1 MDTNRQCMALKASA
15 GSGKTFALSVRFL
28 ALLFKGAN
36 PSEILTLTFTKKATA
51 EMKER
56 ILDYLKILQKEN
68 LESKEKSHKENILK
82 ELEEKYHLDPSLV
95 QNSAQKI
102 YQRFLN
108 AEIRISTIDAFF
120 QSILRKF
127 CWFVGLSA
135 NFEVNEDTEAHQQ
148 QLDERFLSAL
158 NSEQLEE
165 LSVFITQCL
174 SHNSYTSNSIL
185 KLLRSL
191 RNKLYLFDPNKREP
205 AFDEEGFLEKPRNLN
220 KQIQSTEIAS
230 DSAKKA
236 IKCDDFRG
244 FLNSSLTWLKK
255 KSEYN
260 FFKKL
265 KNEIPTLESECEAIE
280 NDLKSYYE
288 ARETALFKKFPKFI
302 QLYDKA
308 ISKIQAL
315 DFDAIKDK
323 VHALLS
329 GYEEVPAEFFY
340 FRLDSKIAHI
350 LIDEFQDT
358 SLNDYKILAP
368 FIDEIKAGIGQAKWH
383 RSVFFVGD
391 VKQSIYAFRGG
402 FSSLFESVSKDF
414 YHDNLEFNHRSSPLI
429 IHYVNTIFKK
439 AYQNSSTTYLE
450 QKYPETSRNKHAT
463 DGYVKVSLVANEREL
478 LLEQISQE
486 AKNLL
491 EHGKELLLEQI
502 LQEAKNLLEHGIEPK
517 DITILCATN
526 KDALEIKNYLQEN
539 LSEIRPSTESS
550 AQLSQFVESKII
562 KNALE
567 YALAEEEYKPFYKH
581 SVLKLAGYLHDDAI
595 ALFGFNPKK
604 ESVAGFVWKVME
616 LFELYTECA
625 QICLE
630 LALGCEDADEFLEKL
645 EAKKIAS
652 FNSKGA
658 QIMTI
663 HKSKGM
669 QFPYV
674 IVCERLGKPNN
685 ESDKFLEE
693 YNGTELVCLYYRMKN
708 REVVDKDYA
717 RALEKEK
724 AAKDHEEINAYY
736 VAFTRAELGLVV
748 VAKDKDQKKD
758 KKKDKE
764 ESKNKGMH
772 EKLDL
777 KPLEEGEIAP
787 VIASKKE
794 PSNAS
799 VLIKPHAYGEQVQE
813 IEEEPDS
820 DYEKNN
826 DQEAINF
833 GIALHKGLEYQYAYR
848 IPKKSVLEYLNYHY
862 GFYGL
867 DHQAL
872 EESLELFE
880 NDAEIQAL
888 FKNLALKGEVAFL
901 SRGVVSRIDVLLWDK
916 GQNLYVLDYKSSQ
929 NYQQSHKAQVSHYA
943 EFLQTQAPHFKIQ
956 AGIIYAHKRLLE
968 KLWV

>member
-1 MDTNRQCMALKASA
+1 MALKASA

-68 LESKEKSHKENILK
+68 LESGKEKSQNILK

-95 QNSAQKI
+95 RNSAQKI

-135 NFEVNEDTEAHQQ
+135 NFEVNEDTEAYQTC
-148 QLDERFLSAL
+148 LNEGFLSAL
-158 NSEQLEE
+158 NNEQLEE
-165 LSVFITQCL
+165 LSAFIVQCL
-174 SHNSYTSNSIL
+174 SYESYTSDSIL
-185 KLLRSL
+185 KRLRFL
-191 RNKLYLFDPNKREP
+191 KNKLYLFDPNKKEP
-205 AFDEEGFLEKPRNLN
+205 AFDEKGFLEKLRSLN
-220 KQIQSTEIAS
+220 EQIQSIETAS
-230 DSAKKA
+230 DKAKEA
-236 IKCDDFRG
+236 IKCDSFRG
-244 FLNSSLTWLKK
+244 FLNSSLTWLEK
-255 KSEYN
+255 KSEYLY
-260 FFKKL
+260 FKKL
-265 KNEIPTLESECEAIE
+265 KSEIPTLESECEEIE
-280 NDLKSYYE
+280 NNLKRYYE
-288 ARETALFKKFPKFI
+288 AKETAIFKKFPKFI
-302 QLYDKA
+302 QLYDNA
-308 ISKIQAL
+308 TSKIQAL

-323 VHALLS
+323 VHVLLN
-329 GYEEVPAEFFY
+329 GYEEMPAEFFY

-391 VKQSIYAFRGG
+391 VKQSIYAFRGS

-414 YHDNLEFNHRSSPLI
+414 YHDNLQFNHRSAPLI
-429 IHYVNTIFKK
+429 INYVNTIFKK
-439 AYQNSSTTYLE
+439 AYQNSPTAYLE
-450 QKYPETSRNKHAT
+450 QKYPKTSQNKHAT
-463 DGYVKVSLVANEREL
+463 DGYVKVSLVADEREL
-478 LLEQISQE
+478 LLNQV
-486 AKNLL
+486 
-491 EHGKELLLEQI
+491 
-502 LQEAKNLLEHGIEPK
+502 LQEAQNLLDHHIDPK

-526 KDALEIKNYLQEN
+526 DDALEIKNYLQEN
-539 LSEIRPSTESS
+539 LSAIRPSTESS
-550 AQLSQFVESKII
+550 ANLSQFVESKII
-562 KNALE
+562 KNALK
-567 YALAEEEYKPFYKH
+567 YALAEEPYKPFYKH

-595 ALFGFNPKK
+595 ALAGFNPKK

-616 LFELYTECA
+616 LFELYGEPA

-630 LALGCEDADEFLEKL
+630 LAVGCEDADGFLEKL
-645 EAKKIAS
+645 EVKKIAS
-652 FNSKGA
+652 FNLKGA

-663 HKSKGM
+663 HGSKGM

-674 IVCERLGKPNN
+674 IVCERLGKPNSSHAN
-685 ESDKFLEE
+685 QLLEE
-693 YNGTELVCLYYRMKN
+693 YNGTELVRLYYRMKN

-717 RALEKEK
+717 RALDKEE
-724 AAKDHEEINAYY
+724 AAKDYEEINVYY
-736 VAFTRAELGLVV
+736 VAFTRAELGLIV
-748 VAKDKDQKKD
+748 VAKDKKESKK
-758 KKKDKE
+758 
-764 ESKNKGMH
+764 ESKNKKMR
-772 EKLDL
+772 EQLDL
-777 KPLEEGEIAP
+777 APLEEGEIMP
-787 VIASKKE
+787 VISPQKE
-794 PSNAS
+794 SLIAS
-799 VLIKPHAYGEQVQE
+799 VVIKPHAYGEQVQE

-848 IPKKSVLEYLNYHY
+848 IPKQSVLEYLNYHY

-867 DHQAL
+867 DYQAL

-880 NDAEIQAL
+880 NDAEIQTL
-888 FKNLALKGEVAFL
+888 FKNHALKGEAAFL
-901 SRGVVSRIDVLLWDK
+901 FQGVVSRIDVLLWDK

-943 EFLQTQAPHFKIQ
+943 EFLRTQAPHFKIQ

>member
-1 MDTNRQCMALKASA
+1 MDTKRQCMALKASA

-68 LESKEKSHKENILK
+68 LEGKKEKSQNILK

-95 QNSAQKI
+95 RNNAQKI

-135 NFEVNEDTEAHQQ
+135 NFEVNEDTEAHQR
-148 QLDERFLSAL
+148 QLNESFLSAL

-165 LSVFITQCL
+165 LSAFIVQCL
-174 SHNSYTSNSIL
+174 SYDNYTSDSIL
-185 KLLRSL
+185 ERLRFL
-191 RNKLYLFDPNKREP
+191 KNKLYLFDPNKKEP
-205 AFDEEGFLEKPRNLN
+205 AFDEEGFLEKLRSLN
-220 KQIQSTEIAS
+220 NQIQSIETAS
-230 DSAKKA
+230 NEAKKA
-236 IKCDDFRG
+236 IKCDSFRG
-244 FLNSSLTWLKK
+244 FLNSSLTWLEK
-255 KSEYN
+255 KSEYRY
-260 FFKKL
+260 FKKL
-265 KNEIPTLESECEAIE
+265 KNEIPTLESECEEIE
-280 NDLKSYYE
+280 NDLKRYYE
-288 ARETALFKKFPKFI
+288 ARETAIFKKFPKFI
-302 QLYDKA
+302 QLYDNA
-308 ISKIQAL
+308 TSKIQAL

-323 VHALLS
+323 VHVLLN
-329 GYEEVPAEFFY
+329 GYEEMPAEFFY

-391 VKQSIYAFRGG
+391 VKQSIYAFRGS

-414 YHDNLEFNHRSSPLI
+414 YHDNLEFNHRSAPLI
-429 IHYVNTIFKK
+429 INYVNTIFKK
-439 AYQNSSTTYLE
+439 AYQNSPTAYLE
-450 QKYPETSRNKHAT
+450 QKYPEASNNKHVT
-463 DGYVKVSLVANEREL
+463 EGYVKVSLVADE
-478 LLEQISQE
+478 
-486 AKNLL
+486 
-491 EHGKELLLEQI
+491 KELLLNQV
-502 LQEAKNLLEHGIEPK
+502 LQEAKNLLDHHINPK

-526 KDALEIKNYLQEN
+526 KDALEIKNYLQEY
-539 LSEIRPSTESS
+539 LSAIRPSTESS
-550 AQLSQFVESKII
+550 AKLSQLVESKII

-567 YALAEEEYKPFYKH
+567 YALAEEPYKPFYKH

-595 ALFGFNPKK
+595 ALPGFNPKK
-604 ESVAGFVWKVME
+604 ESVASFVWKVME
-616 LFELYTECA
+616 LFELYGEPA
-625 QICLE
+625 QSCLE
-630 LALGCEDADEFLEKL
+630 LAIGCEDANGFLEKL
-645 EAKKIAS
+645 EAKEIAS
-652 FNSKGA
+652 FNPKGT

-663 HKSKGM
+663 HGSKGM

-674 IVCERLGKPNN
+674 IVCERLGKPNSSHAN
-685 ESDKFLEE
+685 QLLEE
-693 YNGTELVCLYYRMKN
+693 YDGAELARLYYRMKN

-717 RALEKEK
+717 RALDKEE
-724 AAKDHEEINAYY
+724 AAKDHEEINVYY
-736 VAFTRAELGLVV
+736 VAFTRAELGLIV
-748 VAKDKDQKKD
+748 VAKDKKESKK
-758 KKKDKE
+758 
-764 ESKNKGMH
+764 ESKNKTMR
-772 EKLDL
+772 EQLDL
-777 KPLEEGEIAP
+777 TPLEEGEIMP
-787 VIASKKE
+787 VISPQKE
-794 PSNAS
+794 PLIAS
-799 VLIKPHAYGEQVQE
+799 VVIKPHAYGEQVQE

-848 IPKKSVLEYLNYHY
+848 IPKQSVLEYLNYHH

-888 FKNLALKGEVAFL
+888 FKNHALKGEAAFL
-901 SRGVVSRIDVLLWDK
+901 FQGVVSRIDILLWDR

-943 EFLQTQAPHFKIQ
+943 EFLKTQAPHFKIQ

>member
-1 MDTNRQCMALKASA
+1 MDTKRQCMALKASA

-56 ILDYLKILQKEN
+56 ILDYLKILQQEN
-68 LESKEKSHKENILK
+68 LENEKEKSQNILK

-95 QNSAQKI
+95 RNSAPKI

-135 NFEVNEDTEAHQQ
+135 NFEVNEDTKAHQQ
-148 QLDERFLSAL
+148 QLNEGFLSTL
-158 NSEQLEE
+158 NGEQLEE
-165 LSVFITQCL
+165 LSVFIAQCL
-174 SHNSYTSNSIL
+174 SYDNYTSDSIL
-185 KLLRSL
+185 ERLRFL
-191 RNKLYLFDPNKREP
+191 KNKLYLFDPNKKEP
-205 AFDEEGFLEKPRNLN
+205 AFDEKGFLEKLRSLN
-220 KQIQSTEIAS
+220 EQIQSIETAS
-230 DSAKKA
+230 DRAKTA
-236 IKCDDFRG
+236 IKCDSFRG
-244 FLNSSLTWLKK
+244 FLNSSLTWLEK
-255 KSEYN
+255 KSEYQS
-260 FFKKL
+260 FKKL
-265 KNEIPTLESECEAIE
+265 KSEIPTLESECEEIE
-280 NDLKSYYE
+280 NDLKRYYE
-288 ARETALFKKFPKFI
+288 AKETAIFKKFPKFI
-302 QLYDKA
+302 QLYDNA
-308 ISKIQAL
+308 TSKIQAL

-323 VHALLS
+323 VHVLLN
-329 GYEEVPAEFFY
+329 GYEEMPAEFFY

-391 VKQSIYAFRGG
+391 VKQSIYAFRGS

-414 YHDNLEFNHRSSPLI
+414 YHDNLQFNHRSAPLI
-429 IHYVNTIFKK
+429 INYVNTIFKK
-439 AYQNSSTTYLE
+439 AYQNSPTAYLE
-450 QKYPETSRNKHAT
+450 QKYPKTSQNKHVT
-463 DGYVKVSLVANEREL
+463 DGYVKVSLVADEREL
-478 LLEQISQE
+478 LLNQV
-486 AKNLL
+486 
-491 EHGKELLLEQI
+491 
-502 LQEAKNLLEHGIEPK
+502 LQEAQNLLDHHIDPK

-526 KDALEIKNYLQEN
+526 DDALEVKNYLQEY
-539 LSEIRPSTESS
+539 LSAIRPSTESS
-550 AQLSQFVESKII
+550 ARLSQFVESKII

-567 YALAEEEYKPFYKH
+567 YALAEEPYKPFYKH
-581 SVLKLAGYLHDDAI
+581 SVLKLAGYLHDDTI
-595 ALFGFNPKK
+595 ALAGFNPKK

-616 LFELYTECA
+616 LFELYGECA

-630 LALGCEDADEFLEKL
+630 LAVGCEDANEFLEKL
-645 EAKKIAS
+645 EAKEIAS
-652 FNSKGA
+652 FNAKGA

-674 IVCERLGKPNN
+674 IVCERLGKPKSNN
-685 ESDKFLEE
+685 SNQFLEE
-693 YNGTELVCLYYRMKN
+693 YNGTELLRLYYRMKN

-717 RALEKEK
+717 RALNKEE
-724 AAKDHEEINAYY
+724 AAKDHEEINVYY
-736 VAFTRAELGLVV
+736 VAFTRAELGLIV
-748 VAKDKDQKKD
+748 VAKDKKESKK
-758 KKKDKE
+758 
-764 ESKNKGMH
+764 ESKNKTMH
-772 EKLDL
+772 EQLDL
-777 KPLEEGEIAP
+777 VPLEEGEITP
-787 VIASKKE
+787 VISHRKE
-794 PSNAS
+794 PLITST
-799 VLIKPHAYGEQVQE
+799 LIKPHAYGEQVQE
-813 IEEEPDS
+813 IEEEPS

-833 GIALHKGLEYQYAYR
+833 GIALHKGLEYQYAYN
-848 IPKKSVLEYLNYHY
+848 IPKQSVLEYLNYHH

-867 DHQAL
+867 DYQAL

-880 NDAEIQAL
+880 NDAEIQTL
-888 FKNLALKGEVAFL
+888 FKNYFLKGEAAFL
-901 SRGVVSRIDVLLWDK
+901 FQGVVSRIDVLLWDK
-916 GQNLYVLDYKSSQ
+916 GQNLCVLDYKSSQ

-943 EFLQTQAPHFKIQ
+943 EFLKTQAPHFKIQ

>member
-1 MDTNRQCMALKASA
+1 MDTKRQCMALKASA

-68 LESKEKSHKENILK
+68 LENEKEKEKSQNILK
-82 ELEEKYHLDPSLV
+82 ELEEKYRLDPSFV

-135 NFEVNEDTEAHQQ
+135 NFEVNEDTKAHQQ
-148 QLDERFLSAL
+148 QLNASFLSAL
-158 NSEQLEE
+158 DNEQLKE
-165 LSVFITQCL
+165 LSVFIAQCL
-174 SHNSYTSNSIL
+174 SYDSYTSDSIL
-185 KLLRSL
+185 ERLRFL
-191 RNKLYLFDPNKREP
+191 KNKLYLFDPNKKDP
-205 AFDEEGFLEKPRNLN
+205 VFDEERFLEKIRSLN
-220 KQIQSTEIAS
+220 QQIQNIETAS
-230 DSAKKA
+230 NEAKKA

-244 FLNSSLTWLKK
+244 FLNSSLTWLEKK
-255 KSEYN
+255 GEYRY
-260 FFKKL
+260 FKKI
-265 KNEIPTLESECEAIE
+265 KDEIPTLESECEEIE
-280 NDLKSYYE
+280 NDLKRYYE
-288 ARETALFKKFPKFI
+288 ARESALFKKFPKFI

-308 ISKIQAL
+308 TSKIQSL

-323 VHALLS
+323 VHALLN
-329 GYEEVPAEFFY
+329 GYEEMPAEFFY
-340 FRLDSKIAHI
+340 FRLDSRIAHI

-391 VKQSIYAFRGG
+391 VKQSIYGFRGS

-429 IHYVNTIFKK
+429 INYVNTIFKK
-439 AYQNSSTTYLE
+439 AYQNSPTAYLE
-450 QKYPETSRNKHAT
+450 QKYPKASSNKHAR
-463 DGYVKVSLVANEREL
+463 DGYVKVSLVADER
-478 LLEQISQE
+478 
-486 AKNLL
+486 
-491 EHGKELLLEQI
+491 ELLLEQI
-502 LQEAKNLLEHGIEPK
+502 LQEAKNLLEHRIDPK
-517 DITILCATN
+517 DITLLCATN
-526 KDALEIKNYLQEN
+526 DDALEIKNYLQKN
-539 LSEIRPSTESS
+539 LSAIHPSTESS
-550 AQLSQFVESKII
+550 AKLSQFVESKII

-567 YALAEEEYKPFYKH
+567 YALAEEPYKPFYKH

-595 ALFGFNPKK
+595 ALAGFNPKK

-630 LALGCEDADEFLEKL
+630 LAVGCEDANEFLEKL
-645 EAKKIAS
+645 EAKEIAS
-652 FNSKGA
+652 FKAEGT

-674 IVCERLGKPNN
+674 IVCERLGKPKTNN
-685 ESDKFLEE
+685 SNQFLEE
-693 YNGTELVCLYYRMKN
+693 YDGTELTRLYYRMKN

-717 RALEKEK
+717 RALDKEE
-724 AAKDHEEINAYY
+724 AAKDHEETNVYY
-736 VAFTRAELGLVV
+736 VAFTRAELGLIV

-758 KKKDKE
+758 KK
-764 ESKNKGMH
+764 ESKNKGMR

-777 KPLEEGEIAP
+777 VPLEEGTIAP
-787 VIASKKE
+787 VISSQKE
-794 PSNAS
+794 PLSAS

-813 IEEEPDS
+813 IEEEPS

-833 GIALHKGLEYQYAYR
+833 GIALHKGLEYQYAYN
-848 IPKKSVLEYLNYHY
+848 IPKKSVLEYLNYHH

-867 DHQAL
+867 DYQAL

-880 NDAEIQAL
+880 NDAKIQAL

-901 SRGVVSRIDVLLWDK
+901 FEGVVSRIDVLLWDK

-943 EFLQTQAPHFKIQ
+943 AFLQTQAPHFKIQ

>member
-1 MDTNRQCMALKASA
+1 MALKASA

-68 LESKEKSHKENILK
+68 LESGKEKSQNILK

-95 QNSAQKI
+95 RNSAQKI

-135 NFEVNEDTEAHQQ
+135 NFEVNEDTEAHQR
-148 QLDERFLSAL
+148 QLNESFLSAL

-165 LSVFITQCL
+165 LSAFIVQCL
-174 SHNSYTSNSIL
+174 SYDNYTSDSIL
-185 KLLRSL
+185 KQLRFL
-191 RNKLYLFDPNKREP
+191 KNKLYLFDPNKKEP
-205 AFDEEGFLEKPRNLN
+205 AFDEEGFLEKLRSLN
-220 KQIQSTEIAS
+220 NQIQSIETAS
-230 DSAKKA
+230 DKAKTA
-236 IKCDDFRG
+236 IKCDSFRG
-244 FLNSSLTWLKK
+244 FLNSSLTWLEK
-255 KSEYN
+255 KSEYQS
-260 FFKKL
+260 FKKL
-265 KNEIPTLESECEAIE
+265 KSEIPTLESECEEIE
-280 NDLKSYYE
+280 NDLKRYYE
-288 ARETALFKKFPKFI
+288 AKETAIFKKFPKFI
-302 QLYDKA
+302 QLYDNA
-308 ISKIQAL
+308 TSKIQAL

-323 VHALLS
+323 VHVLLN
-329 GYEEVPAEFFY
+329 GYEEMPAEFFY

-391 VKQSIYAFRGG
+391 VKQSIYAFRGS

-414 YHDNLEFNHRSSPLI
+414 YHDNLEFNHRSAPLI
-429 IHYVNTIFKK
+429 INYVNTIFKK
-439 AYQNSSTTYLE
+439 AYQNSPTAYLE
-450 QKYPETSRNKHAT
+450 QKYPEASNNKHVT
-463 DGYVKVSLVANEREL
+463 EGYVKVSLVADE
-478 LLEQISQE
+478 
-486 AKNLL
+486 
-491 EHGKELLLEQI
+491 KELLLEQI
-502 LQEAKNLLEHGIEPK
+502 LQEAKNLLDHRIDPK
-517 DITILCATN
+517 DITILCATH
-526 KDALEIKNYLQEN
+526 KDALEIKNYLQER
-539 LSEIRPSTESS
+539 LSAIRPSTESS
-550 AQLSQFVESKII
+550 TRLSQLVESKII

-567 YALAEEEYKPFYKH
+567 YALAEEPYKPFYKH

-595 ALFGFNPKK
+595 ALPGFNPKK
-604 ESVAGFVWKVME
+604 ESVASFVWKIME
-616 LFELYTECA
+616 LFKLYGEPA
-625 QICLE
+625 QSCLE
-630 LALGCEDADEFLEKL
+630 LAIGCEDADEFLEKL
-645 EAKKIAS
+645 EAKEIAS
-652 FNSKGA
+652 FNPKGA

-674 IVCERLGKPNN
+674 IVCERLGKPNSSHAN
-685 ESDKFLEE
+685 QLLEE
-693 YNGTELVCLYYRMKN
+693 YDGAELARLYYRMKN

-717 RALEKEK
+717 RALDKEE
-724 AAKDHEEINAYY
+724 AAKDHEEINVYY
-736 VAFTRAELGLVV
+736 VAFTRAELGLIV
-748 VAKDKDQKKD
+748 VAKDKKESKK
-758 KKKDKE
+758 
-764 ESKNKGMH
+764 ESKNKTMR
-772 EKLDL
+772 EQLDL
-777 KPLEEGEIAP
+777 LPLEEGEIAP
-787 VIASKKE
+787 VISPQKE
-794 PSNAS
+794 PLIAS
-799 VLIKPHAYGEQVQE
+799 VVIKPHAYGEQVQE

-833 GIALHKGLEYQYAYR
+833 GIALHKGLEYQYAYN
-848 IPKKSVLEYLNYHY
+848 IPKQSVLEYLNYHY

-867 DHQAL
+867 DYQAL

-880 NDAEIQAL
+880 NDAEIQTL
-888 FKNLALKGEVAFL
+888 FKNHALKGEAAFL
-901 SRGVVSRIDVLLWDK
+901 FQGVVSRIDVLLWDR

-929 NYQQSHKAQVSHYA
+929 NYQQSHKVQVSHYA
-943 EFLQTQAPHFKIQ
+943 EFLKTQAPHFKIQ
-956 AGIIYAHKRLLE
+956 VGIIYAHKRLLE

>member
-1 MDTNRQCMALKASA
+1 MDTKRQCMALKASA

-68 LESKEKSHKENILK
+68 LEDEKEKEKSQNILK
-82 ELEEKYHLDPSLV
+82 ELEEKYRLNPSFV

-135 NFEVNEDTEAHQQ
+135 NFEVNEDTKAHQQ
-148 QLDERFLSAL
+148 QLNEGFLSAL
-158 NSEQLEE
+158 NNKQLEE
-165 LSVFITQCL
+165 LSVFIAQCL
-174 SHNSYTSNSIL
+174 SYDNYTSDSIL
-185 KLLRSL
+185 ERLRFL
-191 RNKLYLFDPNKREP
+191 KNKLYLFDPNKKEP
-205 AFDEEGFLEKPRNLN
+205 AFDEERFLEKLRSLN
-220 KQIQSTEIAS
+220 QQIQNIETAS
-230 DSAKKA
+230 NEAKKA

-244 FLNSSLTWLKK
+244 FLNSSLTWLEK
-255 KSEYN
+255 KSEYRY
-260 FFKKL
+260 FKKF
-265 KNEIPTLESECEAIE
+265 KDEIPTLESECEEIE
-280 NDLKSYYE
+280 NDLKRYYE
-288 ARETALFKKFPKFI
+288 ARESALFKKFPKFI
-302 QLYDKA
+302 QLYDRA
-308 ISKIQAL
+308 TSKIQAL

-323 VHALLS
+323 VHALLN
-329 GYEEVPAEFFY
+329 GYEEMPAEFFY

-391 VKQSIYAFRGG
+391 VKQSIYGFRGS

-429 IHYVNTIFKK
+429 INYVNTIFKK
-439 AYQNSSTTYLE
+439 AYQNSPTAYLE
-450 QKYPETSRNKHAT
+450 QKYPKASSNNHAR
-463 DGYVKVSLVANEREL
+463 DGYVKVSLVADEREL
-478 LLEQISQE
+478 LL
-486 AKNLL
+486 K
-491 EHGKELLLEQI
+491 QI
-502 LQEAKNLLEHGIEPK
+502 LQEAKSLLEHRIDPK
-517 DITILCATN
+517 DITVLCARN
-526 KDALEIKNYLQEN
+526 DDALEIKNYLQEN
-539 LSEIRPSTESS
+539 LSAIRPSTESS
-550 AQLSQFVESKII
+550 AKLSQFVESKII

-567 YALAEEEYKPFYKH
+567 YALAEEPYKPFYKH

-595 ALFGFNPKK
+595 ALAGFNPKK

-630 LALGCEDADEFLEKL
+630 LAVGCEDANEFLKKL
-645 EAKKIAS
+645 EAKEIAS
-652 FNSKGA
+652 FKAEGA

-674 IVCERLGKPNN
+674 IVCERLGKPKTNN
-685 ESDKFLEE
+685 SNQFLEE
-693 YNGTELVCLYYRMKN
+693 YSGTELTRLYYRMKN

-717 RALEKEK
+717 RALDKEE
-724 AAKDHEEINAYY
+724 AAKDHEETNVYY
-736 VAFTRAELGLVV
+736 VAFTRAELGLIV
-748 VAKDKDQKKD
+748 VAKDK
-758 KKKDKE
+758 
-764 ESKNKGMH
+764 KGMR

-777 KPLEEGEIAP
+777 VPLEEGEIAP
-787 VIASKKE
+787 VISSQKE
-794 PSNAS
+794 PLIPS
-799 VLIKPHAYGEQVQE
+799 VVIKPHAYGEQVQE
-813 IEEEPDS
+813 IEEEPS

-826 DQEAINF
+826 DQEAIHF

-848 IPKKSVLEYLNYHY
+848 IPKKSVLEYLNYHH

-867 DHQAL
+867 DYQAL

-880 NDAEIQAL
+880 NDAKIQAL
-888 FKNLALKGEVAFL
+888 FKNLALRGEVAFL
-901 SRGVVSRIDVLLWDK
+901 FEGVVSRIDVLLWDK

-943 EFLQTQAPHFKIQ
+943 AFLQTQAPHFKIQ

>member
-1 MDTNRQCMALKASA
+1 MDTKRQCMALKASA

-68 LESKEKSHKENILK
+68 LEDEKEKEKSQNILK
-82 ELEEKYHLDPSLV
+82 ELEEKYRLDPSFV

-135 NFEVNEDTEAHQQ
+135 NFEVNEDTKVHQQ
-148 QLDERFLSAL
+148 QLNASFLSAL
-158 NSEQLEE
+158 NGEQLEE

-174 SHNSYTSNSIL
+174 SHDSYTSDSIL
-185 KLLRSL
+185 ERLRFL
-191 RNKLYLFDPNKREP
+191 KNKLYLFDPNKKEP
-205 AFDEEGFLEKPRNLN
+205 AFDEEGFLEKLRSLN
-220 KQIQSTEIAS
+220 QQIQSIEMAS
-230 DSAKKA
+230 DRAKTA

-244 FLNSSLTWLKK
+244 FLNSSLTWLEK
-255 KSEYN
+255 KSEYRY
-260 FFKKL
+260 FKKF
-265 KNEIPTLESECEAIE
+265 KDEIPTLESECEEIE
-280 NDLKSYYE
+280 NDLKRYYE
-288 ARETALFKKFPKFI
+288 AREIALFKKFPKFI

-308 ISKIQAL
+308 TSKIQAL

-323 VHALLS
+323 VHALLN
-329 GYEEVPAEFFY
+329 GYEEMPAEFFY

-368 FIDEIKAGIGQAKWH
+368 FIDEIKAGIGQAKWQ

-391 VKQSIYAFRGG
+391 VKQSIYAFRGS

-429 IHYVNTIFKK
+429 INYVNTIFKK
-439 AYQNSSTTYLE
+439 AYQNSPTAYLE
-450 QKYPETSRNKHAT
+450 QKYPKASNNKHVK
-463 DGYVKVSLVANEREL
+463 DGYVKVSLVADER
-478 LLEQISQE
+478 
-486 AKNLL
+486 
-491 EHGKELLLEQI
+491 ELLLEQI
-502 LQEAKNLLEHGIEPK
+502 LQEAKNLLEHRIEPK

-526 KDALEIKNYLQEN
+526 DDALEIKNYLQEN

-550 AQLSQFVESKII
+550 ANLSQFVESKII
-562 KNALE
+562 KNALK
-567 YALAEEEYKPFYKH
+567 YALAEEPYKPFYKH

-595 ALFGFNPKK
+595 ALAGFNPKK

-616 LFELYTECA
+616 LFELYGECA

-630 LALGCEDADEFLEKL
+630 LAVGCEDANEFLEKL

-652 FNSKGA
+652 FNLKGV

-674 IVCERLGKPNN
+674 IVCERLGKPKSNN
-685 ESDKFLEE
+685 SNQFLEE
-693 YNGTELVCLYYRMKN
+693 YSGTELTRLYYRMKN

-717 RALEKEK
+717 RALDKEE
-724 AAKDHEEINAYY
+724 AAKDHEETNVYY
-736 VAFTRAELGLVV
+736 VAFTRAELGLIV

-758 KKKDKE
+758 KK
-764 ESKNKGMH
+764 ESKNKGMR

-777 KPLEEGEIAP
+777 APLEEGTIAP
-787 VIASKKE
+787 VISSQKE
-794 PSNAS
+794 PLIPS

-813 IEEEPDS
+813 IEEEPS

-833 GIALHKGLEYQYAYR
+833 GIALHKGLEYQYAYN
-848 IPKKSVLEYLNYHY
+848 IPKKSVLEYLNYHH

-867 DHQAL
+867 DYQAL

-880 NDAEIQAL
+880 NDAKIQAL
-888 FKNLALKGEVAFL
+888 FKNLALRGEVAFL
-901 SRGVVSRIDVLLWDK
+901 FEGAVSRIDVLLWDK

-943 EFLQTQAPHFKIQ
+943 AFLQTQAPHFKIQ

>member
-1 MDTNRQCMALKASA
+1 MDTKRQCMALKASA

-68 LESKEKSHKENILK
+68 LEDEKEKEKSQNILK
-82 ELEEKYHLDPSLV
+82 ELEEKYRLTPSFV

-135 NFEVNEDTEAHQQ
+135 NFEVNEDTKAHQQ
-148 QLDERFLSAL
+148 QLNASFLSAL
-158 NSEQLEE
+158 DNKQLEE
-165 LSVFITQCL
+165 LSVFIAQCL
-174 SHNSYTSNSIL
+174 SYDNYTSDSIL
-185 KLLRSL
+185 ERLRFL
-191 RNKLYLFDPNKREP
+191 KNKLYLFDPNKKDP
-205 AFDEEGFLEKPRNLN
+205 VFDEERFLEKLRSLN
-220 KQIQSTEIAS
+220 QQIQNIETAS
-230 DSAKKA
+230 NEAKKA

-244 FLNSSLTWLKK
+244 FLNSSLTWLEK
-255 KSEYN
+255 KSEYRY
-260 FFKKL
+260 FKKF
-265 KNEIPTLESECEAIE
+265 KDEIPTLESECEEIE
-280 NDLKSYYE
+280 NDLKRYYE
-288 ARETALFKKFPKFI
+288 ARESALFKKFPKFI
-302 QLYDKA
+302 QLYDRA
-308 ISKIQAL
+308 TSKIQAL

-323 VHALLS
+323 VHALLN
-329 GYEEVPAEFFY
+329 GCEEMPAEFFY

-391 VKQSIYAFRGG
+391 VKQSIYAFRGS

-429 IHYVNTIFKK
+429 INYVNTIFKK
-439 AYQNSSTTYLE
+439 AYQNSPTAYLE
-450 QKYPETSRNKHAT
+450 QKYPKASSNKHAK
-463 DGYVKVSLVANEREL
+463 DGYVKVSLVADER
-478 LLEQISQE
+478 
-486 AKNLL
+486 
-491 EHGKELLLEQI
+491 ELLLEQI
-502 LQEAKNLLEHGIEPK
+502 LQEAKNLLEHRIDPK
-517 DITILCATN
+517 DITLLCATN
-526 KDALEIKNYLQEN
+526 DDALEITNYLQKN
-539 LSEIRPSTESS
+539 LSAIRPSTESS
-550 AQLSQFVESKII
+550 AKLSQFVESKII

-567 YALAEEEYKPFYKH
+567 YALAEEPYKPFYKH

-595 ALFGFNPKK
+595 ALAGFNPKK

-616 LFELYTECA
+616 LFELYGECA

-630 LALGCEDADEFLEKL
+630 LAVGCEDANEFLEKL
-645 EAKKIAS
+645 EAKAIAS
-652 FNSKGA
+652 SHSKGA
-658 QIMTI
+658 RIMTI

-674 IVCERLGKPNN
+674 IVCERLGKPETNN
-685 ESDKFLEE
+685 SNQFLEE
-693 YNGTELVCLYYRMKN
+693 YSGTELTRLYYRMKN

-717 RALEKEK
+717 RALDKEE
-724 AAKDHEEINAYY
+724 AAKDHEETNAYY

-748 VAKDKDQKKD
+748 VAKDK
-758 KKKDKE
+758 
-764 ESKNKGMH
+764 KGMH

-777 KPLEEGEIAP
+777 APLEEGEIAP
-787 VIASKKE
+787 VISPQKE
-794 PSNAS
+794 PSIAS
-799 VLIKPHAYGEQVQE
+799 VVIKPHAYGEQVQE
-813 IEEEPDS
+813 IEEEPS

-826 DQEAINF
+826 DQEAIHF

-848 IPKKSVLEYLNYHY
+848 IPKKSVLEYLNYHH

-867 DHQAL
+867 DYQAL

-880 NDAEIQAL
+880 NDAKIQAL
-888 FKNLALKGEVAFL
+888 FKNLALRGEVAFL
-901 SRGVVSRIDVLLWDK
+901 FEGVVSRIDVLLWDK

-943 EFLQTQAPHFKIQ
+943 AFLQTQAPHFKIQ

>member
-1 MDTNRQCMALKASA
+1 MDTKRQCMALKASA

-28 ALLFKGAN
+28 VLLFKGAN

-68 LESKEKSHKENILK
+68 LEDEKEKEKSQNILK
-82 ELEEKYHLDPSLV
+82 ELEEKYRLDPSFV

-135 NFEVNEDTEAHQQ
+135 NFEVNEDTKVHQQ
-148 QLDERFLSAL
+148 QLNESFLSAL
-158 NSEQLEE
+158 DNKQLNE
-165 LSVFITQCL
+165 LSVFIAQCL
-174 SHNSYTSNSIL
+174 SYDSYTSDSIL
-185 KLLRSL
+185 ERLRFL
-191 RNKLYLFDPNKREP
+191 KNKLYLFDPNKKDP
-205 AFDEEGFLEKPRNLN
+205 VFDEERFLEKLRSLN
-220 KQIQSTEIAS
+220 QQIQNIETAS
-230 DSAKKA
+230 NEAKKA

-244 FLNSSLTWLKK
+244 FLNSSLTWLEK
-255 KSEYN
+255 KSEYRY
-260 FFKKL
+260 FKKF
-265 KNEIPTLESECEAIE
+265 KDEIPTLESECEEIE
-280 NDLKSYYE
+280 NDLKRYYE
-288 ARETALFKKFPKFI
+288 ARESALFKKFPKFI

-308 ISKIQAL
+308 TSKIQSL

-323 VHALLS
+323 VHALLN
-329 GYEEVPAEFFY
+329 GYEEMPAEFFY

-391 VKQSIYAFRGG
+391 VKQSIYGFRGS

-429 IHYVNTIFKK
+429 INYVNTIFKK
-439 AYQNSSTTYLE
+439 AYQNSPTAYLE
-450 QKYPETSRNKHAT
+450 QKYPKASSNKHAR
-463 DGYVKVSLVANEREL
+463 DGYVKVSLVADER
-478 LLEQISQE
+478 
-486 AKNLL
+486 
-491 EHGKELLLEQI
+491 ELLLEQI
-502 LQEAKNLLEHGIEPK
+502 LQEAKNLLEHRIDPK
-517 DITILCATN
+517 DITLLCATN
-526 KDALEIKNYLQEN
+526 DDALEIKNYLQKN
-539 LSEIRPSTESS
+539 LSMIRPSTESS
-550 AQLSQFVESKII
+550 AKLSQFVESKII

-567 YALAEEEYKPFYKH
+567 YALAEEPYKPFYKH

-595 ALFGFNPKK
+595 ALAGFNPKK
-604 ESVAGFVWKVME
+604 ESVTGFVWKVME

-630 LALGCEDADEFLEKL
+630 LAVGCEDANEFLEKL
-645 EAKKIAS
+645 EAKEIAS
-652 FNSKGA
+652 FKAEGA

-674 IVCERLGKPNN
+674 IVCERLGKPKTNN
-685 ESDKFLEE
+685 SNQFLEE
-693 YNGTELVCLYYRMKN
+693 YSGTELTRLYYRMKN

-717 RALEKEK
+717 RVLDKEE
-724 AAKDHEEINAYY
+724 AAKNHEETNVYY
-736 VAFTRAELGLVV
+736 VAFTRAELGLIV

-758 KKKDKE
+758 KK
-764 ESKNKGMH
+764 ESKNKGMR

-777 KPLEEGEIAP
+777 APLEEGTIAP
-787 VIASKKE
+787 VISFQKE
-794 PSNAS
+794 PLIKS
-799 VLIKPHAYGEQVQE
+799 VVIKPHAYGEQVQE
-813 IEEEPDS
+813 IEEEPS

-826 DQEAINF
+826 DQEAIHF

-848 IPKKSVLEYLNYHY
+848 IPKKSVLEYLNYHH

-867 DHQAL
+867 DYQAL

-880 NDAEIQAL
+880 NDAKIQAL
-888 FKNLALKGEVAFL
+888 FKNLALRGEVAFL
-901 SRGVVSRIDVLLWDK
+901 FEGVVSRIDVLLWDK

-943 EFLQTQAPHFKIQ
+943 AFLQTQAPHFKIQ

>member
-1 MDTNRQCMALKASA
+1 MDTKRQCMALKASA

-68 LESKEKSHKENILK
+68 LEDEKEKEKSQNILK
-82 ELEEKYHLDPSLV
+82 ELEEKYRLNPDLV
-95 QNSAQKI
+95 RNSAPKI

-135 NFEVNEDTEAHQQ
+135 NFEVNEDTKAHQQ
-148 QLDERFLSAL
+148 QLNESFLSAL
-158 NSEQLEE
+158 NGEQLEK
-165 LSVFITQCL
+165 LSVFIAQCL
-174 SHNSYTSNSIL
+174 SYDSYTSDSIL
-185 KLLRSL
+185 ERLRFL
-191 RNKLYLFDPNKREP
+191 KNKLYLFDSNEKEP
-205 AFDEEGFLEKPRNLN
+205 AFDEEGFLEKLRSLN
-220 KQIQSTEIAS
+220 QQIQSIETAS
-230 DSAKKA
+230 NTAKKA

-244 FLNSSLTWLKK
+244 FLNSSLTWLEK
-255 KSEYN
+255 KSEYRD
-260 FFKKL
+260 FKKL
-265 KNEIPTLESECEAIE
+265 KNEIPTLESECEEIE
-280 NDLKSYYE
+280 NDLKRYYE
-288 ARETALFKKFPKFI
+288 ARESALFKKFPKFI

-308 ISKIQAL
+308 TSKIQAL

-323 VHALLS
+323 VHVLLN
-329 GYEEVPAEFFY
+329 GYEEMPAEFFY

-391 VKQSIYAFRGG
+391 VKQSIYAFRGS

-414 YHDNLEFNHRSSPLI
+414 YHDNLQFNHRSAPLI
-429 IHYVNTIFKK
+429 INYVNTIFKK
-439 AYQNSSTTYLE
+439 AYQNSPTAYLE
-450 QKYPETSRNKHAT
+450 QKYPKTSQNKHAT
-463 DGYVKVSLVANEREL
+463 DGYVKVSLVADER
-478 LLEQISQE
+478 
-486 AKNLL
+486 
-491 EHGKELLLEQI
+491 ELLLEQI
-502 LQEAKNLLEHGIEPK
+502 LQEAKNLLEHRIEPK

-526 KDALEIKNYLQEN
+526 DDALEIKNYLQEN
-539 LSEIRPSTESS
+539 LSAIRPSTESS
-550 AQLSQFVESKII
+550 ANLSQFVESKII

-567 YALAEEEYKPFYKH
+567 YALAEEPYKPFYKH

-595 ALFGFNPKK
+595 ALAGFNPKK

-616 LFELYTECA
+616 QFELYGEPA
-625 QICLE
+625 QSCLE
-630 LALGCEDADEFLEKL
+630 LAVGCEDADGFLEKL
-645 EAKKIAS
+645 EAKSIAS
-652 FNSKGA
+652 SHSKGA

-674 IVCERLGKPNN
+674 IVCERLGKPKSNN
-685 ESDKFLEE
+685 SNQFLEE
-693 YNGTELVCLYYRMKN
+693 YDGAELLRLYYRMKN

-717 RALEKEK
+717 RALDKEE
-724 AAKDHEEINAYY
+724 AAKDHEEINVYY
-736 VAFTRAELGLVV
+736 VAFTRAELGLIV
-748 VAKDKDQKKD
+748 VAKDKKESKK
-758 KKKDKE
+758 
-764 ESKNKGMH
+764 ESKNKTMR

-777 KPLEEGEIAP
+777 APLEEGEIMP
-787 VIASKKE
+787 VISPQKE
-794 PSNAS
+794 PLITST
-799 VLIKPHAYGEQVQE
+799 LIKPHAYGEQVQE
-813 IEEEPDS
+813 IEEEPS

-833 GIALHKGLEYQYAYR
+833 GIALHKGLEYQYAYN
-848 IPKKSVLEYLNYHY
+848 IPKKSVLEYLNYHH

-867 DHQAL
+867 DYQAL

-880 NDAEIQAL
+880 NDMEIQTL
-888 FKNLALKGEVAFL
+888 FKNHALRGEVAFL
-901 SRGVVSRIDVLLWDK
+901 FEGVVSRIDVLLWDR
-916 GQNLYVLDYKSSQ
+916 GQNLCVLDYKSSQ

-943 EFLQTQAPHFKIQ
+943 EFLKTQAPHFKIQ

>member
-1 MDTNRQCMALKASA
+1 MDTKRQCMALKASA

-68 LESKEKSHKENILK
+68 LENEKEKEKSQNILK
-82 ELEEKYHLDPSLV
+82 ELEEKYRLDPSFV

-135 NFEVNEDTEAHQQ
+135 NFEVNEDTKAHQQ
-148 QLDERFLSAL
+148 QLNEIFLNAL
-158 NSEQLEE
+158 NGEQLEE

-174 SHNSYTSNSIL
+174 SHDSYTSDSIL
-185 KLLRSL
+185 ERLRFL
-191 RNKLYLFDPNKREP
+191 KNKLYLFDPNKKEP
-205 AFDEEGFLEKPRNLN
+205 AFDEEGFLEKLRNLN
-220 KQIQSTEIAS
+220 RQIQSVETAS
-230 DSAKKA
+230 DTAKKA

-255 KSEYN
+255 KGEYRD
-260 FFKKL
+260 FKKI
-265 KNEIPTLESECEAIE
+265 KDEIPTLESECEEIE
-280 NDLKSYYE
+280 NDLKRYYE
-288 ARETALFKKFPKFI
+288 ARESALFKKFPKFI
-302 QLYDKA
+302 QLYNKA
-308 ISKIQAL
+308 TSKIQAL

-323 VHALLS
+323 VHALLN
-329 GYEEVPAEFFY
+329 GYEEMPAEFFY

-391 VKQSIYAFRGG
+391 VKQSIYGFRGS

-429 IHYVNTIFKK
+429 INYVNTIFKK
-439 AYQNSSTTYLE
+439 AYQNSPTAYLE
-450 QKYPETSRNKHAT
+450 QKYPKASSNNHAR
-463 DGYVKVSLVANEREL
+463 DGYVKVSLVADER
-478 LLEQISQE
+478 
-486 AKNLL
+486 
-491 EHGKELLLEQI
+491 ELLLEQI
-502 LQEAKNLLEHGIEPK
+502 LQEAKNLLEHRIDPK
-517 DITILCATN
+517 DIAILCARN
-526 KDALEIKNYLQEN
+526 EDALEITNYLQKN
-539 LSEIRPSTESS
+539 LSAIHPSTESS
-550 AQLSQFVESKII
+550 AKLSQFVESKII

-567 YALAEEEYKPFYKH
+567 YALAEEPYKPFYKH

-595 ALFGFNPKK
+595 ALVGFNPKK

-616 LFELYTECA
+616 SFELYTECA

-630 LALGCEDADEFLEKL
+630 LAVGCEDANEFLEKL
-645 EAKKIAS
+645 EAKEIAS
-652 FNSKGA
+652 FKAEGA

-674 IVCERLGKPNN
+674 IVCERLGKPKTNN
-685 ESDKFLEE
+685 SNQFLEE
-693 YNGTELVCLYYRMKN
+693 YSGTELTRLYCRMKN

-717 RALEKEK
+717 RALDKEE
-724 AAKDHEEINAYY
+724 AAKDYEETNVYY
-736 VAFTRAELGLVV
+736 VAFTRAELGLIV
-748 VAKDKDQKKD
+748 VAKDK
-758 KKKDKE
+758 
-764 ESKNKGMH
+764 KGMR

-777 KPLEEGEIAP
+777 APLEEGEIAP
-787 VIASKKE
+787 VISSQKE
-794 PSNAS
+794 PSSTS
-799 VLIKPHAYGEQVQE
+799 VVIKPHAYGEQVQE
-813 IEEEPDS
+813 IEEEPS

-826 DQEAINF
+826 DQEAIHF
-833 GIALHKGLEYQYAYR
+833 GIALHKGLEYQYAYN
-848 IPKKSVLEYLNYHY
+848 IPKKSVLEYLNYHH

-867 DHQAL
+867 DYQAL

-880 NDAEIQAL
+880 NDAKIQAL
-888 FKNLALKGEVAFL
+888 FKNLALRGEVAFL
-901 SRGVVSRIDVLLWDK
+901 FQGVVSRIDVLLWDK

-943 EFLQTQAPHFKIQ
+943 AFLQTQAPHFKIQ

>member
-1 MDTNRQCMALKASA
+1 MDTKRQCMALKASA

-68 LESKEKSHKENILK
+68 LEDEKEKEKSQNILK
-82 ELEEKYHLDPSLV
+82 ELEEKYHLNPSFV
-95 QNSAQKI
+95 QNSAPNI

-135 NFEVNEDTEAHQQ
+135 NFEVNEDTKAHQQ
-148 QLDERFLSAL
+148 QLNEGFLSIL
-158 NSEQLEE
+158 NGEQLEE
-165 LSVFITQCL
+165 LSVFIAQCL
-174 SHNSYTSNSIL
+174 SYDSYTSDSIL
-185 KLLRSL
+185 ERLRFL
-191 RNKLYLFDPNKREP
+191 KNKLYLFDSNEKEP
-205 AFDEEGFLEKPRNLN
+205 AFDEEGFLEKLRSLN
-220 KQIQSTEIAS
+220 QQIQSIETAS
-230 DSAKKA
+230 KEAKKA

-244 FLNSSLTWLKK
+244 FLNSSLTWLEK
-255 KSEYN
+255 KSEYRY
-260 FFKKL
+260 FKKL
-265 KNEIPTLESECEAIE
+265 KNEIPTLESECEEIE
-280 NDLKSYYE
+280 NDLRRYYE
-288 ARETALFKKFPKFI
+288 AKEIALFKKFPKFI

-308 ISKIQAL
+308 TSKIQAL

-323 VHALLS
+323 VHALLK

-391 VKQSIYAFRGG
+391 VKQSIYAFRGS

-414 YHDNLEFNHRSSPLI
+414 YHDNLQFNHRSSPLI
-429 IHYVNTIFKK
+429 INYVNTIFKK
-439 AYQNSSTTYLE
+439 AYQNSPTAYLE
-450 QKYPETSRNKHAT
+450 QKYPKASNNKHAR
-463 DGYVKVSLVANEREL
+463 DGYVKVSLVADER
-478 LLEQISQE
+478 
-486 AKNLL
+486 
-491 EHGKELLLEQI
+491 ELLLEQI
-502 LQEAKNLLEHGIEPK
+502 LQEAKNLLEHRIEPK
-517 DITILCATN
+517 DITILCTTN
-526 KDALEIKNYLQEN
+526 DDALEIKNYLQQN
-539 LSEIRPSTESS
+539 LSAIRPSTESS
-550 AQLSQFVESKII
+550 AKLSQFVESKII
-562 KNALE
+562 KNALK
-567 YALAEEEYKPFYKH
+567 YALAEEPYKPFYKH

-595 ALFGFNPKK
+595 ALPGFNPKK

-616 LFELYTECA
+616 QFELYGEPA
-625 QICLE
+625 QSCLE
-630 LALGCEDADEFLEKL
+630 LAVGCEDADGFLEKL

-652 FNSKGA
+652 FNLKGT

-663 HKSKGM
+663 HASKGM

-674 IVCERLGKPNN
+674 IVCERLGKPKSGNPN
-685 ESDKFLEE
+685 QFLEE

-717 RALEKEK
+717 RALDKEK
-724 AAKDHEEINAYY
+724 AAKENEETNVYY
-736 VAFTRAELGLVV
+736 VAFTRAELGLIV
-748 VAKDKDQKKD
+748 VAKDKGQKKD
-758 KKKDKE
+758 QK
-764 ESKNKGMH
+764 ESKNKGMR

-777 KPLEEGEIAP
+777 APLEEGEIAP
-787 VIASKKE
+787 VISPQKE
-794 PSNAS
+794 PLIAS
-799 VLIKPHAYGEQVQE
+799 VVIKPHAYGEQVQE
-813 IEEEPDS
+813 IEEEPES

-833 GIALHKGLEYQYAYR
+833 GIALHKGLEYQYAYN
-848 IPKKSVLEYLNYHY
+848 IPKKSVLEYLNYHH

-867 DHQAL
+867 DRQAL

-880 NDAEIQAL
+880 NDIEIQAL
-888 FKNLALKGEVAFL
+888 FKNLALKGEAAFL
-901 SRGVVSRIDVLLWDK
+901 FEGVVSRIDVLLWDK

-929 NYQQSHKAQVSHYA
+929 NYQQSHKVQVSHYA
-943 EFLQTQAPHFKIQ
+943 AFLQTQAPHFKIQ

>member
-1 MDTNRQCMALKASA
+1 MDTKRQCMALKASA

-68 LESKEKSHKENILK
+68 LEDEKEKEKSQNILK
-82 ELEEKYHLDPSLV
+82 ELEEKYRLDPSFV

-135 NFEVNEDTEAHQQ
+135 NFEVNEDTKAHQQ
-148 QLDERFLSAL
+148 QLNESFLSAL
-158 NSEQLEE
+158 NNEQLNE
-165 LSVFITQCL
+165 LSVFIAQCL
-174 SHNSYTSNSIL
+174 SYDSYTSDSVLERLRFL
-185 KLLRSL
+185 K
-191 RNKLYLFDPNKREP
+191 NKLYLFDPNKKEP
-205 AFDEEGFLEKPRNLN
+205 AFDEEGFLEKLRSLN
-220 KQIQSTEIAS
+220 QQIQSVETAS
-230 DSAKKA
+230 NEAKKA

-255 KSEYN
+255 KGEYRC
-260 FFKKL
+260 FKKF
-265 KNEIPTLESECEAIE
+265 KDEIPTLESECEEIE
-280 NDLKSYYE
+280 NDLKRYYE
-288 ARETALFKKFPKFI
+288 AKESALFKKFPKFI

-308 ISKIQAL
+308 TSKIQAL

-323 VHALLS
+323 VHALLK
-329 GYEEVPAEFFY
+329 GYEEMPAEFFY

-368 FIDEIKAGIGQAKWH
+368 FIDEIKAGIGQAKWQ

-391 VKQSIYAFRGG
+391 VKQSIYAFRGS

-429 IHYVNTIFKK
+429 INYVNTIFKK
-439 AYQNSSTTYLE
+439 AYQNSPTAYLE
-450 QKYPETSRNKHAT
+450 QKYPKASSNKHAK
-463 DGYVKVSLVANEREL
+463 DGYVKVSLVADEREL
-478 LLEQISQE
+478 LL
-486 AKNLL
+486 K
-491 EHGKELLLEQI
+491 QI
-502 LQEAKNLLEHGIEPK
+502 LQEAKNLLEHRIDPK
-517 DITILCATN
+517 DITLLCARN
-526 KDALEIKNYLQEN
+526 KDALEIKNYLQKN
-539 LSEIRPSTESS
+539 LSAIHPSTESS
-550 AQLSQFVESKII
+550 AKLSQFVESKII

-567 YALAEEEYKPFYKH
+567 YALAEEPYKPFYKH

-595 ALFGFNPKK
+595 ALVGFNPKK

-630 LALGCEDADEFLEKL
+630 LAVGCEDANEFLEKL
-645 EAKKIAS
+645 EAKEIAS
-652 FNSKGA
+652 FKAEGA

-674 IVCERLGKPNN
+674 IVCERLGKPKSNN
-685 ESDKFLEE
+685 SSQFLEE
-693 YNGTELVCLYYRMKN
+693 YDGTELTRLYYRMKN

-717 RALEKEK
+717 RALDKEE
-724 AAKDHEEINAYY
+724 AAKDHEETNVYY
-736 VAFTRAELGLVV
+736 VAFTRAELGLIVV
-748 VAKDKDQKKD
+748 TKDKDQKKD
-758 KKKDKE
+758 KK
-764 ESKNKGMH
+764 ESKNKGMR

-777 KPLEEGEIAP
+777 VPLEEGEIVP
-787 VIASKKE
+787 VISPQKE
-794 PSNAS
+794 PLIKS
-799 VLIKPHAYGEQVQE
+799 VVIKPHAYGEQVQE
-813 IEEEPDS
+813 IEEEPS

-833 GIALHKGLEYQYAYR
+833 GIALHKGLEYQYAYN
-848 IPKKSVLEYLNYHY
+848 IPKKSVLEYLNYHH

-867 DHQAL
+867 DYQAL

-880 NDAEIQAL
+880 NDAKIQAL
-888 FKNLALKGEVAFL
+888 FKNLALRGEVAFL
-901 SRGVVSRIDVLLWDK
+901 FEGVVSRIDVLLWDK

-943 EFLQTQAPHFKIQ
+943 AFLQTQAPHFKIQ

>member
-1 MDTNRQCMALKASA
+1 MDTKRQCMALKASA

-56 ILDYLKILQKEN
+56 ILDYLKILQQEN
-68 LESKEKSHKENILK
+68 LENEKEKSQNILK

-95 QNSAQKI
+95 QNSVQKI

-108 AEIRISTIDAFF
+108 AEIRINTIDAFF

-135 NFEVNEDTEAHQQ
+135 NFEVNEDTKAHQQ
-148 QLDERFLSAL
+148 QLNEGFLSAL
-158 NSEQLEE
+158 NGEQLEE
-165 LSVFITQCL
+165 LSVFIAQCL
-174 SHNSYTSNSIL
+174 SYDSYTSDSIL
-185 KLLRSL
+185 ERLRFL
-191 RNKLYLFDPNKREP
+191 KNKLYLFDPNKKEP
-205 AFDEEGFLEKPRNLN
+205 AFDEKGFLEKLRNLN
-220 KQIQSTEIAS
+220 RQIQSVETAS
-230 DSAKKA
+230 NEAKKA
-236 IKCDDFRG
+236 IKCDNFRG
-244 FLNSSLTWLKK
+244 FLNSSLTWLEK
-255 KSEYN
+255 KSEYRY
-260 FFKKL
+260 FKKF
-265 KNEIPTLESECEAIE
+265 KDEIPILESECEEIE
-280 NDLKSYYE
+280 NDLKRYYE
-288 ARETALFKKFPKFI
+288 AKESALFKKFPKFI

-308 ISKIQAL
+308 TSKIQAL

-323 VHALLS
+323 VHALLN
-329 GYEEVPAEFFY
+329 GYEEMPAEFFY
-340 FRLDSKIAHI
+340 FRLDSRIAHI

-391 VKQSIYAFRGG
+391 VKQSIYGFRGS

-429 IHYVNTIFKK
+429 INYVNTIFKK
-439 AYQNSSTTYLE
+439 AYQNSPTAYLE
-450 QKYPETSRNKHAT
+450 QKYPKASSNKHAR
-463 DGYVKVSLVANEREL
+463 DGYVKVSLVADER
-478 LLEQISQE
+478 
-486 AKNLL
+486 
-491 EHGKELLLEQI
+491 ELLLEQI
-502 LQEAKNLLEHGIEPK
+502 LQEAKNLLEHCIDPK
-517 DITILCATN
+517 DITLLCTTN
-526 KDALEIKNYLQEN
+526 DDALEIKNYLQKN
-539 LSEIRPSTESS
+539 LSAIRPSTESS
-550 AQLSQFVESKII
+550 AKLSQFVESKII

-567 YALAEEEYKPFYKH
+567 YALAEEPYKPFYKH

-595 ALFGFNPKK
+595 ALAGFNPKK

-616 LFELYTECA
+616 LFELYTECV

-630 LALGCEDADEFLEKL
+630 LAVGCEDANEFLEKL
-645 EAKKIAS
+645 EAKEIAS
-652 FNSKGA
+652 FKAEGA

-674 IVCERLGKPNN
+674 IVCERLGKPKTNN
-685 ESDKFLEE
+685 SNQFLEE
-693 YNGTELVCLYYRMKN
+693 YSGTELTRLYYRMKN

-717 RALEKEK
+717 RALDKEE
-724 AAKDHEEINAYY
+724 AAKNHEETNVYY
-736 VAFTRAELGLVV
+736 VAFTRAELGLIV
-748 VAKDKDQKKD
+748 VAKDK
-758 KKKDKE
+758 
-764 ESKNKGMH
+764 KGMC

-777 KPLEEGEIAP
+777 VPLEEGEIAP
-787 VIASKKE
+787 VISSQKE
-794 PSNAS
+794 PSPES
-799 VLIKPHAYGEQVQE
+799 VLIKPHAYGEQIQE
-813 IEEEPDS
+813 IEEEPS

-848 IPKKSVLEYLNYHY
+848 IPKKSVLEYLNYHH

-867 DHQAL
+867 DYQAL

-880 NDAEIQAL
+880 NDAKIQAL
-888 FKNLALKGEVAFL
+888 FKNLALRGEVAFL
-901 SRGVVSRIDVLLWDK
+901 FEGVVSRIDVLLWDK

-943 EFLQTQAPHFKIQ
+943 AFLQTQAPHFKIQ

>member
-1 MDTNRQCMALKASA
+1 MALKASA

-56 ILDYLKILQKEN
+56 ILDYLKILQKED
-68 LESKEKSHKENILK
+68 LENEKEKSQNILK
-82 ELEEKYHLDPSLV
+82 ELEEKYHLNPDLV
-95 QNSAQKI
+95 RNSAPKI

-135 NFEVNEDTEAHQQ
+135 NFEVNEDTKAYQR
-148 QLDERFLSAL
+148 QLNEGFLSAL
-158 NSEQLEE
+158 NSEQLKE
-165 LSVFITQCL
+165 LSVFIAQCL
-174 SHNSYTSNSIL
+174 SYDNYTSDSIL
-185 KLLRSL
+185 ERLRFL
-191 RNKLYLFDPNKREP
+191 KNKLYLFDPNKKEP
-205 AFDEEGFLEKPRNLN
+205 AFDEEGFLEKLRGLN
-220 KQIQSTEIAS
+220 EQIQSIETAS
-230 DSAKKA
+230 DRAKTA

-244 FLNSSLTWLKK
+244 FLNSSLTWLEK
-255 KSEYN
+255 KSEYIY
-260 FFKKL
+260 FKKL
-265 KNEIPTLESECEAIE
+265 KDEIPTLESECKEIE
-280 NDLKSYYE
+280 SDLKRYYE
-288 ARETALFKKFPKFI
+288 AKETAIFKKFPKFI

-308 ISKIQAL
+308 TSKIQAL

-323 VHALLS
+323 VHALLN
-329 GYEEVPAEFFY
+329 GYEEMPAEFFY

-391 VKQSIYAFRGG
+391 VKQSIYAFRGS

-414 YHDNLEFNHRSSPLI
+414 YHDNLQFNHRSAPLI
-429 IHYVNTIFKK
+429 INYVNTIFKK
-439 AYQNSSTTYLE
+439 AYQNSPTAYLE
-450 QKYPETSRNKHAT
+450 QKYPKTSQNKHVT
-463 DGYVKVSLVANEREL
+463 DGYVKVSLVADER
-478 LLEQISQE
+478 
-486 AKNLL
+486 
-491 EHGKELLLEQI
+491 ELLLEQI
-502 LQEAKNLLEHGIEPK
+502 LQEAKNLLEHRIEPK

-526 KDALEIKNYLQEN
+526 DDALEIKNYLQER
-539 LSEIRPSTESS
+539 LSEICPSTESS
-550 AQLSQFVESKII
+550 AKLSQFVESKII

-567 YALAEEEYKPFYKH
+567 YALAEEPYKPFYKH

-595 ALFGFNPKK
+595 ALAGFNPKK

-616 LFELYTECA
+616 LFELYGECA

-630 LALGCEDADEFLEKL
+630 LAVGCEDANEFLEKL
-645 EAKKIAS
+645 EAKEIAS
-652 FNSKGA
+652 FKIEGA

-674 IVCERLGKPNN
+674 IVCERLGKPKSNN
-685 ESDKFLEE
+685 SNQFLEE
-693 YNGTELVCLYYRMKN
+693 YNGTELLRLYYRMKN

-717 RALEKEK
+717 RALDKEE
-724 AAKDHEEINAYY
+724 AAKDHEETNVYY
-736 VAFTRAELGLVV
+736 VAFTRAELGLIV

-758 KKKDKE
+758 KKESKK
-764 ESKNKGMH
+764 ESKNKGMR

-777 KPLEEGEIAP
+777 FPLEEGTIAP
-787 VIASKKE
+787 VIYSQKE
-794 PSNAS
+794 PLSPS

-813 IEEEPDS
+813 IEEEPS

-833 GIALHKGLEYQYAYR
+833 GIALHKGLEYQYAYN
-848 IPKKSVLEYLNYHY
+848 IPKKSVLEYLNYHH

-888 FKNLALKGEVAFL
+888 FKNYALRGEAAFL
-901 SRGVVSRIDVLLWDK
+901 FEGVVSRIDVLLWDK

-943 EFLQTQAPHFKIQ
+943 EFLKTQAPHFKIQ

>member
-1 MDTNRQCMALKASA
+1 MDTKRQCMALKASA

-68 LESKEKSHKENILK
+68 LENEKEKSQNILK

-95 QNSAQKI
+95 RNNAQKI

-148 QLDERFLSAL
+148 QLNEGFLSAL
-158 NSEQLEE
+158 NNEQLEE
-165 LSVFITQCL
+165 LSAFIVQCL
-174 SHNSYTSNSIL
+174 SYESYTSDSIL
-185 KLLRSL
+185 ERLRFL
-191 RNKLYLFDPNKREP
+191 KNKLYLFDPNKKEST
-205 AFDEEGFLEKPRNLN
+205 FDEEGFLEKLRSLN
-220 KQIQSTEIAS
+220 NQIQSIETAS
-230 DSAKKA
+230 DRAKTA
-236 IKCDDFRG
+236 IKCDSFRD
-244 FLNSSLTWLKK
+244 FLNSSLIWLEK
-255 KSEYN
+255 KSEYLY
-260 FFKKL
+260 FKKL
-265 KNEIPTLESECEAIE
+265 KSEIPTLESECEEIE
-280 NDLKSYYE
+280 NDLKRYYE
-288 ARETALFKKFPKFI
+288 AKETAIFKKFPKFI
-302 QLYDKA
+302 QLYDNA
-308 ISKIQAL
+308 TSKIQAL

-323 VHALLS
+323 VHVLLN
-329 GYEEVPAEFFY
+329 GYEEMPAEFFY

-391 VKQSIYAFRGG
+391 IKQSIYAFRGS

-414 YHDNLEFNHRSSPLI
+414 YHDNLEFNHRSAPLI
-429 IHYVNTIFKK
+429 INYVNTIFKK
-439 AYQNSSTTYLE
+439 AYQNSPTAYLE
-450 QKYPETSRNKHAT
+450 QKYPKASNNKHVT
-463 DGYVKVSLVANEREL
+463 EGYVKVSLVADE
-478 LLEQISQE
+478 
-486 AKNLL
+486 
-491 EHGKELLLEQI
+491 KELLLEQI
-502 LQEAKNLLEHGIEPK
+502 LQEAQNLLDYRIDPK

-526 KDALEIKNYLQEN
+526 KDALEIKNYLQER
-539 LSEIRPSTESS
+539 LSAIRPSTESS
-550 AQLSQFVESKII
+550 ARLSQLVESKII

-567 YALAEEEYKPFYKH
+567 YALAEEPYKPFYKH

-595 ALFGFNPKK
+595 ALPGFNPKK
-604 ESVAGFVWKVME
+604 ESVASFVWKIME
-616 LFELYTECA
+616 QFKLYEEPA
-625 QICLE
+625 QSCLE
-630 LALGCEDADEFLEKL
+630 LAIGCEDANDFLEKL
-645 EAKKIAS
+645 EAKEIAS
-652 FNSKGA
+652 FNPKGA

-663 HKSKGM
+663 HGSKGM

-674 IVCERLGKPNN
+674 IVCERLGNPKSSHSNQL
-685 ESDKFLEE
+685 LEE
-693 YNGTELVCLYYRMKN
+693 YNGTELARLYYRMKN

-717 RALEKEK
+717 RALNKEE

-736 VAFTRAELGLVV
+736 VAFTRAELGLIV
-748 VAKDKDQKKD
+748 VAKDKKESKK
-758 KKKDKE
+758 
-764 ESKNKGMH
+764 ESKNKTMR

-777 KPLEEGEIAP
+777 VSLEEGEIMP
-787 VIASKKE
+787 VISPQKE
-794 PSNAS
+794 PLIAS
-799 VLIKPHAYGEQVQE
+799 VVIKPHAYGEQVQE

-833 GIALHKGLEYQYAYR
+833 GIALHKGLEYQYAYN
-848 IPKKSVLEYLNYHY
+848 IPKQSVLEYLNYHY

-867 DHQAL
+867 DYQAL

-880 NDAEIQAL
+880 NDAGIQAL
-888 FKNLALKGEVAFL
+888 FKNHALKGEAAFL
-901 SRGVVSRIDVLLWDK
+901 FQGVVSRIDVLLWDR

-943 EFLQTQAPHFKIQ
+943 EFLRTQAPHFKIQ

>member
-1 MDTNRQCMALKASA
+1 MDTKRQCMALKASA

-68 LESKEKSHKENILK
+68 LESEKEKSQNILK
-82 ELEEKYHLDPSLV
+82 ELEEKYHLNPDLV
-95 QNSAQKI
+95 RNSAPKI

-135 NFEVNEDTEAHQQ
+135 NFEVNEDTKAHQQ
-148 QLDERFLSAL
+148 QLNESFLSAL
-158 NSEQLEE
+158 NGEQLEE
-165 LSVFITQCL
+165 LSVFIAQCL
-174 SHNSYTSNSIL
+174 SYDSYTSDSIL
-185 KLLRSL
+185 ERLRFL
-191 RNKLYLFDPNKREP
+191 KNKLYLFDPNKKEL
-205 AFDEEGFLEKPRNLN
+205 AFDEEGFLEKLRSLN
-220 KQIQSTEIAS
+220 QQIQSIEIAS
-230 DSAKKA
+230 DTAKKA

-255 KSEYN
+255 KSEYRD
-260 FFKKL
+260 FKKL
-265 KNEIPTLESECEAIE
+265 KDEIPTLESECEEIE
-280 NDLKSYYE
+280 NDLKRYYE
-288 ARETALFKKFPKFI
+288 AKETALFKKFPKFI

-308 ISKIQAL
+308 TSKIQAL

-323 VHALLS
+323 VHALLN
-329 GYEEVPAEFFY
+329 GYEELPAEFFY

-391 VKQSIYAFRGG
+391 VKQSIYAFRGS
-402 FSSLFESVSKDF
+402 FSSLFESVAKDF
-414 YHDNLEFNHRSSPLI
+414 YHDNLQFNHRSAPLI
-429 IHYVNTIFKK
+429 INYVNTIFKK
-439 AYQNSSTTYLE
+439 AYQDSPTAYLE
-450 QKYPETSRNKHAT
+450 QKYPKTSQNKHVT
-463 DGYVKVSLVANEREL
+463 EGYVKVSLVADGREL
-478 LLEQISQE
+478 LLDQV
-486 AKNLL
+486 
-491 EHGKELLLEQI
+491 
-502 LQEAKNLLEHGIEPK
+502 LQEAKNLLEHRIEPK

-539 LSEIRPSTESS
+539 LSAIRPSTESS
-550 AQLSQFVESKII
+550 ANLSQFVESKII
-562 KNALE
+562 KNALK
-567 YALAEEEYKPFYKH
+567 YALAEEPYKPFYKH
-581 SVLKLAGYLHDDAI
+581 SVLKLAGYLHDDVI
-595 ALFGFNPKK
+595 ALPGFNPKK
-604 ESVAGFVWKVME
+604 ESVASFVWKVME
-616 LFELYTECA
+616 LFELYGEPA
-625 QICLE
+625 QSCLE
-630 LALGCEDADEFLEKL
+630 LAVGCEDADGFLEKL
-645 EAKKIAS
+645 EAKSIAS
-652 FNSKGA
+652 FNAKGA

-674 IVCERLGKPNN
+674 IVCERLGKPNSSHSN
-685 ESDKFLEE
+685 QLLEE
-693 YNGTELVCLYYRMKN
+693 YDGAELLRLYYRMKN

-717 RALEKEK
+717 RALDKEE
-724 AAKDHEEINAYY
+724 AAKDHEEINVYY
-736 VAFTRAELGLVV
+736 VAFTRAELGLII
-748 VAKDKDQKKD
+748 VAKDKKESKK
-758 KKKDKE
+758 
-764 ESKNKGMH
+764 ESKNKGMR

-777 KPLEEGEIAP
+777 APLEEGEITP
-787 VIASKKE
+787 VISPQKE
-794 PSNAS
+794 PLITSA
-799 VLIKPHAYGEQVQE
+799 LIKPHAYGEQVQE
-813 IEEEPDS
+813 IEEEPS

-833 GIALHKGLEYQYAYR
+833 GIALHKGLEYQYAYN
-848 IPKKSVLEYLNYHY
+848 IPKKSVLEYLNYHH

-867 DHQAL
+867 DYQAL

-880 NDAEIQAL
+880 NDAEIQVL
-888 FKNLALKGEVAFL
+888 FKNYALRGEAAFL
-901 SRGVVSRIDVLLWDK
+901 FEGVVSRIDVLLWDR
-916 GQNLYVLDYKSSQ
+916 GQNLCVLDYKSSQ

-943 EFLQTQAPHFKIQ
+943 AFLKTQAPHFKIQ

>member
-1 MDTNRQCMALKASA
+1 MALKASA

-68 LESKEKSHKENILK
+68 LESEKEKSQNILK

-95 QNSAQKI
+95 RNSTQKI

-135 NFEVNEDTEAHQQ
+135 NFEVNEDTKAYQTCLNEG
-148 QLDERFLSAL
+148 FLSAL
-158 NSEQLEE
+158 NNEQLEE
-165 LSVFITQCL
+165 LSAFIVQCL
-174 SHNSYTSNSIL
+174 SYESYTSDSIL
-185 KLLRSL
+185 KRLRFL
-191 RNKLYLFDPNKREP
+191 KNKLYLFDPNKKEP
-205 AFDEEGFLEKPRNLN
+205 AFDEEGFLEKLRSLN
-220 KQIQSTEIAS
+220 EQIQSIETAS
-230 DSAKKA
+230 DEAKKA
-236 IKCDDFRG
+236 IKCDSFRG
-244 FLNSSLTWLKK
+244 FLNSSLTWLEK
-255 KSEYN
+255 KSEYLY
-260 FFKKL
+260 FKKL
-265 KNEIPTLESECEAIE
+265 KSEIPTLESECEEIE
-280 NDLKSYYE
+280 NNLKRYYE
-288 ARETALFKKFPKFI
+288 AKETAIFKKFPKFI
-302 QLYDKA
+302 QLYDNA
-308 ISKIQAL
+308 TSKIQAL

-323 VHALLS
+323 VHVLLN
-329 GYEEVPAEFFY
+329 GYEEMPAEFFY

-391 VKQSIYAFRGG
+391 VKQSIYAFRGS

-414 YHDNLEFNHRSSPLI
+414 YHDNLQFNHRSAPLI
-429 IHYVNTIFKK
+429 INYVNTIFKK
-439 AYQNSSTTYLE
+439 AYQNSPTAYLK
-450 QKYPETSRNKHAT
+450 QKYPKTSQNKHVT
-463 DGYVKVSLVANEREL
+463 EGYVKVSLVADE
-478 LLEQISQE
+478 
-486 AKNLL
+486 
-491 EHGKELLLEQI
+491 KELLLEQI
-502 LQEAKNLLEHGIEPK
+502 LQEAKNLLDHRIDPK

-526 KDALEIKNYLQEN
+526 KDALEIKNYLQER
-539 LSEIRPSTESS
+539 LSAIRPSTESS
-550 AQLSQFVESKII
+550 ARLSQLAESKII

-567 YALAEEEYKPFYKH
+567 YALAEEPYKPFYKH
-581 SVLKLAGYLHDDAI
+581 SVLKLAGYLHDDVI
-595 ALFGFNPKK
+595 ALPGFNPKK
-604 ESVAGFVWKVME
+604 ESVASFVWKIME
-616 LFELYTECA
+616 QFKLYGEPA
-625 QICLE
+625 QSCLE
-630 LALGCEDADEFLEKL
+630 LAIGCEDANEFLEKL
-645 EAKKIAS
+645 EAKEIAS
-652 FNSKGA
+652 FNPKGA

-663 HKSKGM
+663 HGSKGM

-674 IVCERLGKPNN
+674 IVCERLGKPNSSHAN
-685 ESDKFLEE
+685 QLLEE
-693 YNGTELVCLYYRMKN
+693 YNGTELVRLYYRMKN

-717 RALEKEK
+717 RALDKEE
-724 AAKDHEEINAYY
+724 AAKDHEEINVYY
-736 VAFTRAELGLVV
+736 VAFTRAELGLIV
-748 VAKDKDQKKD
+748 VAKDKKESKK
-758 KKKDKE
+758 
-764 ESKNKGMH
+764 ESKNKKMR
-772 EKLDL
+772 EQLDL
-777 KPLEEGEIAP
+777 APLEEGEIMP
-787 VIASKKE
+787 VISPQKE
-794 PSNAS
+794 PLIAS
-799 VLIKPHAYGEQVQE
+799 VVIKPHAYGEQVQE

-833 GIALHKGLEYQYAYR
+833 GIALHKGLEYQYAYN
-848 IPKKSVLEYLNYHY
+848 IPKKSVLEYLNYHH

-867 DHQAL
+867 DYQAL

-888 FKNLALKGEVAFL
+888 FKNYILKGEAAFL
-901 SRGVVSRIDVLLWDK
+901 FEGVVSRIDVLLWDR
-916 GQNLYVLDYKSSQ
+916 GQNLCVLDYKSSQ

-943 EFLQTQAPHFKIQ
+943 AFLQTQAPHFKIQ

>member
-1 MDTNRQCMALKASA
+1 MDTKRQCMALKASA

-68 LESKEKSHKENILK
+68 LEDEKEKEKSQNILK
-82 ELEEKYHLDPSLV
+82 ELEEKYHLDPDLV
-95 QNSAQKI
+95 RNSAPKI

-135 NFEVNEDTEAHQQ
+135 NFEVNEDTKAHQQ
-148 QLDERFLSAL
+148 QLNASFLSAL
-158 NSEQLEE
+158 DNKQLEE
-165 LSVFITQCL
+165 LSVFIAQCL
-174 SHNSYTSNSIL
+174 SYDSYTSDSVLERLRFL
-185 KLLRSL
+185 K
-191 RNKLYLFDPNKREP
+191 NKLYLFDPNKKDP
-205 AFDEEGFLEKPRNLN
+205 VFNEEGFLEKLRILN
-220 KQIQSTEIAS
+220 QQIQNIETAS
-230 DSAKKA
+230 NEAKKA

-244 FLNSSLTWLKK
+244 FLNSSLTWLEK
-255 KSEYN
+255 KSEYRY
-260 FFKKL
+260 FKKF
-265 KNEIPTLESECEAIE
+265 KDEIPTLESECEEIE
-280 NDLKSYYE
+280 NDLKRYYE
-288 ARETALFKKFPKFI
+288 ARESALFKKFPKFI

-308 ISKIQAL
+308 TSKIQSI

-323 VHALLS
+323 VHALLN
-329 GYEEVPAEFFY
+329 GYEEMPAEFFY
-340 FRLDSKIAHI
+340 FRLDSRIAHI

-391 VKQSIYAFRGG
+391 VKQSIYGFRGS

-429 IHYVNTIFKK
+429 INYVNTIFKK
-439 AYQNSSTTYLE
+439 AYQNSPTAYLE
-450 QKYPETSRNKHAT
+450 QKYPKASSNKHAR
-463 DGYVKVSLVANEREL
+463 DGYVKVSLVADER
-478 LLEQISQE
+478 
-486 AKNLL
+486 
-491 EHGKELLLEQI
+491 ELLLEQI
-502 LQEAKNLLEHGIEPK
+502 LQEAKNLLEHCIEPK
-517 DITILCATN
+517 DITLLCATN
-526 KDALEIKNYLQEN
+526 DDALEIKNYLQKN
-539 LSEIRPSTESS
+539 LSAIRPSTESS
-550 AQLSQFVESKII
+550 AKLSQFVESKII

-567 YALAEEEYKPFYKH
+567 YALAEEPYKPFYKH

-595 ALFGFNPKK
+595 ALAGFNPKK

-616 LFELYTECA
+616 WFELYTECA

-630 LALGCEDADEFLEKL
+630 LAVGCEDANEFLEKL
-645 EAKKIAS
+645 EAKEIAS
-652 FNSKGA
+652 FKAEGA

-674 IVCERLGKPNN
+674 IVCERLGKPKSNN
-685 ESDKFLEE
+685 SNQFLEE
-693 YNGTELVCLYYRMKN
+693 YSGTELTHLYYRMKN

-717 RALEKEK
+717 RVLDKEE
-724 AAKDHEEINAYY
+724 AAKDHEETNVYY
-736 VAFTRAELGLVV
+736 VAFTRAELGLIV

-758 KKKDKE
+758 KK

-777 KPLEEGEIAP
+777 VPLEEGTIAP
-787 VIASKKE
+787 VISSQKE
-794 PSNAS
+794 PSSAS

-813 IEEEPDS
+813 IEEEPS

-826 DQEAINF
+826 DQEAIHF

-848 IPKKSVLEYLNYHY
+848 IPKKSVLEYLNYHH

-867 DHQAL
+867 DYQAL

-880 NDAEIQAL
+880 NDAKIQAL
-888 FKNLALKGEVAFL
+888 FKNLALRGEVAFL
-901 SRGVVSRIDVLLWDK
+901 FQGVVSRIDVLLWDK

-943 EFLQTQAPHFKIQ
+943 AFLQTQAPHFKIQ

>member
-1 MDTNRQCMALKASA
+1 MDTKRQCMALKASA

-68 LESKEKSHKENILK
+68 LENEKEKSQNILK
-82 ELEEKYHLDPSLV
+82 ELEEKYHLDHDLV
-95 QNSAQKI
+95 RNSAQKI

-148 QLDERFLSAL
+148 QLNESFLSSL
-158 NSEQLEE
+158 NGGQLEE
-165 LSVFITQCL
+165 LSVFIAQCL
-174 SHNSYTSNSIL
+174 SYDSYTSDSIL
-185 KLLRSL
+185 ERLRFL
-191 RNKLYLFDPNKREP
+191 KNKLYLFDPNKKEP
-205 AFDEEGFLEKPRNLN
+205 AFDEEGFLEKLRSLN
-220 KQIQSTEIAS
+220 EQIQSIETAS
-230 DSAKKA
+230 NEAKKA
-236 IKCDDFRG
+236 IKCDSFRG
-244 FLNSSLTWLKK
+244 FLNSSLTWLEK
-255 KSEYN
+255 KSEYRY
-260 FFKKL
+260 FKKL
-265 KNEIPTLESECEAIE
+265 KNEIPTLESECEEIE
-280 NDLKSYYE
+280 NDLKRYYE
-288 ARETALFKKFPKFI
+288 AKETAIFKKFPKFI
-302 QLYDKA
+302 QLYDNA
-308 ISKIQAL
+308 TSKIQAL

-323 VHALLS
+323 VHVLLN
-329 GYEEVPAEFFY
+329 GYEEMPAEFFY

-391 VKQSIYAFRGG
+391 VKQSIYAFRGS

-414 YHDNLEFNHRSSPLI
+414 YHDNLEFNHRSAPLI
-429 IHYVNTIFKK
+429 INYVNTIFKK
-439 AYQNSSTTYLE
+439 AYQNSPTAYLE
-450 QKYPETSRNKHAT
+450 QKYPKTSQNKHVT
-463 DGYVKVSLVANEREL
+463 GGYVKVSLVADER
-478 LLEQISQE
+478 
-486 AKNLL
+486 
-491 EHGKELLLEQI
+491 ELLLEQI
-502 LQEAKNLLEHGIEPK
+502 LQEAQNLLDHRIDPK
-517 DITILCATN
+517 NITILCATN
-526 KDALEIKNYLQEN
+526 KDALEIKNYLQER
-539 LSEIRPSTESS
+539 LSEIHPSTESS
-550 AQLSQFVESKII
+550 ARLSQFVESKII

-567 YALAEEEYKPFYKH
+567 YALAEEPYKPFYKH
-581 SVLKLAGYLHDDAI
+581 SVLKLAGYLHDDVI
-595 ALFGFNPKK
+595 ALPGFNPKK
-604 ESVAGFVWKVME
+604 ESVAGFVWKIME

-630 LALGCEDADEFLEKL
+630 LAVGCEDANEFLEKL
-645 EAKKIAS
+645 EAKEIAS
-652 FNSKGA
+652 SHSKGT

-669 QFPYV
+669 QFPYA
-674 IVCERLGKPNN
+674 IVCERLGKPNSSHSN
-685 ESDKFLEE
+685 QFLEE
-693 YNGTELVCLYYRMKN
+693 YSGTELTRLYYRMKN

-717 RALEKEK
+717 RVLDKEEATK
-724 AAKDHEEINAYY
+724 NHEETNVYY
-736 VAFTRAELGLVV
+736 VAFTRAELGLIV
-748 VAKDKDQKKD
+748 VAKDK
-758 KKKDKE
+758 
-764 ESKNKGMH
+764 KGMH

-777 KPLEEGEIAP
+777 APLEEGEITP
-787 VIASKKE
+787 VISPQKE
-794 PSNAS
+794 PLITSA
-799 VLIKPHAYGEQVQE
+799 LIKPHAYGEQVQE
-813 IEEEPDS
+813 IEEEPS

-826 DQEAINF
+826 DQEAIHF
-833 GIALHKGLEYQYAYR
+833 GIALHKGLEYQYAYN
-848 IPKKSVLEYLNYHY
+848 IPKKSVLEYLNYHH

-880 NDAEIQAL
+880 NDAKIQAL
-888 FKNLALKGEVAFL
+888 FKNLALRGEVAFL
-901 SRGVVSRIDVLLWDK
+901 FEGVVSRIDVLLWDK

-943 EFLQTQAPHFKIQ
+943 AFLQTQAPHFKIQ

>member
-1 MDTNRQCMALKASA
+1 MDTKRQCMALKASA

-68 LESKEKSHKENILK
+68 LEDEKEKEKSQNILK
-82 ELEEKYHLDPSLV
+82 ELEEKYRLNPSLV

-108 AEIRISTIDAFF
+108 VEIRISTIDAFF

-135 NFEVNEDTEAHQQ
+135 NFEVNEDTKAHQQ
-148 QLDERFLSAL
+148 RLNVSFLSAL
-158 NSEQLEE
+158 NNKQLEE
-165 LSVFITQCL
+165 LSVFIAQCL
-174 SHNSYTSNSIL
+174 SYDSYTSDSIL
-185 KLLRSL
+185 ERLRFL
-191 RNKLYLFDPNKREP
+191 KNKLYLFDPNKKDP
-205 AFDEEGFLEKPRNLN
+205 IFDEERFLEKLRSLN
-220 KQIQSTEIAS
+220 QQIQSVETAS
-230 DSAKKA
+230 NEAKKA

-255 KSEYN
+255 KSEYRY
-260 FFKKL
+260 FKKI
-265 KNEIPTLESECEAIE
+265 KDEIPTLESECEEIE
-280 NDLKSYYE
+280 NDLKRYYE
-288 ARETALFKKFPKFI
+288 ARESTLFKKFPKFI

-308 ISKIQAL
+308 TSKIQAL

-323 VHALLS
+323 VHALLN
-329 GYEEVPAEFFY
+329 GYEEMPAEFFY

-391 VKQSIYAFRGG
+391 VKQSIYGFRGS

-414 YHDNLEFNHRSSPLI
+414 YHDNLPFNHRSSPLI
-429 IHYVNTIFKK
+429 INYVNTIFKK
-439 AYQNSSTTYLE
+439 AYQNSPTAYLE
-450 QKYPETSRNKHAT
+450 QKYPKASSNKHAR
-463 DGYVKVSLVANEREL
+463 DGYVKVSLAADER
-478 LLEQISQE
+478 
-486 AKNLL
+486 
-491 EHGKELLLEQI
+491 ELLLEQI
-502 LQEAKNLLEHGIEPK
+502 LQEAKNLLEHCIEPK
-517 DITILCATN
+517 DIAILCTRN
-526 KDALEIKNYLQEN
+526 EDALEIKNYLQKN
-539 LSEIRPSTESS
+539 LSAIRPSTESS
-550 AQLSQFVESKII
+550 AKLSQFVESKII

-567 YALAEEEYKPFYKH
+567 YALAEEPYKPFYKH

-595 ALFGFNPKK
+595 ALAGFNPKK

-630 LALGCEDADEFLEKL
+630 LAVGCEDANEFLKKL
-645 EAKKIAS
+645 EAKEIAS
-652 FNSKGA
+652 FNAKGT

-663 HKSKGM
+663 HASKGM

-674 IVCERLGKPNN
+674 IVCERLGKPKTNN
-685 ESDKFLEE
+685 SNQFLEE
-693 YNGTELVCLYYRMKN
+693 YSGTGILRLYYRMKN
-708 REVVDKDYA
+708 REMVDKDYA
-717 RALEKEK
+717 RALDKEE
-724 AAKDHEEINAYY
+724 AAKDHEETNVYY
-736 VAFTRAELGLVV
+736 VAFTRAELGLIV

-758 KKKDKE
+758 KK
-764 ESKNKGMH
+764 ESKNKGMR

-777 KPLEEGEIAP
+777 VPLEEGEIVP
-787 VIASKKE
+787 VISSQKE
-794 PSNAS
+794 LSIPS
-799 VLIKPHAYGEQVQE
+799 VVIKPHAYGEQVQE
-813 IEEEPDS
+813 IEEEPS

-826 DQEAINF
+826 DQEAIHF

-848 IPKKSVLEYLNYHY
+848 IPKKSVLEYLNYHH

-867 DHQAL
+867 DYQAL

-880 NDAEIQAL
+880 NDAKIQAL
-888 FKNLALKGEVAFL
+888 FKNLALRGEVAFL
-901 SRGVVSRIDVLLWDK
+901 FEGVVSRIDVLLWDK

-943 EFLQTQAPHFKIQ
+943 EFLKTQAPHFKIQ

>member
-1 MDTNRQCMALKASA
+1 MDTKRQCMALKASA

-68 LESKEKSHKENILK
+68 LEDEKEKEKSQNILK
-82 ELEEKYHLDPSLV
+82 ELEEKYRLTPSFV

-135 NFEVNEDTEAHQQ
+135 NFEVNEDTKAHQQ
-148 QLDERFLSAL
+148 QLNASFLSAL
-158 NSEQLEE
+158 NNEQLEE
-165 LSVFITQCL
+165 LSVFIAQCL
-174 SHNSYTSNSIL
+174 NYDSYTSDSIL
-185 KLLRSL
+185 ERLRFL
-191 RNKLYLFDPNKREP
+191 KNKLYLFDPNKKEP
-205 AFDEEGFLEKPRNLN
+205 AFDEEGFLEKLRSLN
-220 KQIQSTEIAS
+220 QQIQSVETAS
-230 DSAKKA
+230 NEAKKA

-244 FLNSSLTWLKK
+244 FLNSSLTWLEKK
-255 KSEYN
+255 GEYRY
-260 FFKKL
+260 FKKF
-265 KNEIPTLESECEAIE
+265 KDEIPTLESECEEIE
-280 NDLKSYYE
+280 NDLKRYYE
-288 ARETALFKKFPKFI
+288 TKESALFKKFPKFI

-308 ISKIQAL
+308 TSKIQAL

-323 VHALLS
+323 VHALLN
-329 GYEEVPAEFFY
+329 GYEEMPAEFFY

-391 VKQSIYAFRGG
+391 VKQSIYGFRGS

-414 YHDNLEFNHRSSPLI
+414 YHDNLPFNHRSSPLI
-429 IHYVNTIFKK
+429 INYVNTIFKK
-439 AYQNSSTTYLE
+439 AYQNSPTAYWE
-450 QKYPETSRNKHAT
+450 QKYPKASSNNHAR
-463 DGYVKVSLVANEREL
+463 DGYVKVSLVADEREL
-478 LLEQISQE
+478 LL
-486 AKNLL
+486 K
-491 EHGKELLLEQI
+491 QI
-502 LQEAKNLLEHGIEPK
+502 LQEAKNLLEHRIDPK
-517 DITILCATN
+517 DITLLCATN
-526 KDALEIKNYLQEN
+526 DDALEIKNYLQKN
-539 LSEIRPSTESS
+539 LSAIRPSTESS
-550 AQLSQFVESKII
+550 AKLSQFVESRII

-567 YALAEEEYKPFYKH
+567 YALAEEPYKPFYKH

-595 ALFGFNPKK
+595 ALAGFNPKK

-616 LFELYTECA
+616 LFELYTECT

-630 LALGCEDADEFLEKL
+630 LAVGCEDANEFLEKL
-645 EAKKIAS
+645 EAKEIAS
-652 FNSKGA
+652 FKAEGA

-674 IVCERLGKPNN
+674 IVCERLGKPKSNN
-685 ESDKFLEE
+685 SNQFLEE
-693 YNGTELVCLYYRMKN
+693 YSGTELTRLYYRMKN

-717 RALEKEK
+717 RVLDKEE
-724 AAKDHEEINAYY
+724 AAKDHEETNVYY
-736 VAFTRAELGLVV
+736 VAFTRAELGLIV
-748 VAKDKDQKKD
+748 VAKDKNQKKD
-758 KKKDKE
+758 KK

-777 KPLEEGEIAP
+777 APLEEGKIAP
-787 VIASKKE
+787 VISSQKE
-794 PSNAS
+794 PLIKS
-799 VLIKPHAYGEQVQE
+799 VVIKPHAYGKQVQE
-813 IEEEPDS
+813 IEEEPS

-833 GIALHKGLEYQYAYR
+833 GIALHKGLEYQYAYN
-848 IPKKSVLEYLNYHY
+848 IPKKSVLEYLNYHH

-867 DHQAL
+867 DYQAL

-880 NDAEIQAL
+880 NDAKIQAL
-888 FKNLALKGEVAFL
+888 FKNYALRGEAAFL
-901 SRGVVSRIDVLLWDK
+901 FEGVVSRIDVLLWDK

-943 EFLQTQAPHFKIQ
+943 AFLQTQAPHFKIQ

>member
-1 MDTNRQCMALKASA
+1 MDTKRQCMALKASA

-68 LESKEKSHKENILK
+68 LEDEKEKEKSQNILK
-82 ELEEKYHLDPSLV
+82 ELEEKYSLDPSFV

-135 NFEVNEDTEAHQQ
+135 NFEVNEDTKAHQQ
-148 QLDERFLSAL
+148 QLNESFLSTL
-158 NSEQLEE
+158 NGEQLEE

-174 SHNSYTSNSIL
+174 SYDSYTSDSIL
-185 KLLRSL
+185 ERLRFL
-191 RNKLYLFDPNKREP
+191 KNKLYLFDPNKKEP
-205 AFDEEGFLEKPRNLN
+205 AFDEEGFLEKLRSLN
-220 KQIQSTEIAS
+220 QQIQSVETAS
-230 DSAKKA
+230 NEAKKA

-244 FLNSSLTWLKK
+244 FLNSSLTWLEK
-255 KSEYN
+255 KSEYRY
-260 FFKKL
+260 FKKF
-265 KNEIPTLESECEAIE
+265 KDEIPTLESECEEIE
-280 NDLKSYYE
+280 NDLKRYYE
-288 ARETALFKKFPKFI
+288 AREIALFKKFPKFI

-308 ISKIQAL
+308 TSKIQAL

-323 VHALLS
+323 VHALLN
-329 GYEEVPAEFFY
+329 GYEEMPAEFFY
-340 FRLDSKIAHI
+340 FRLDSRIAHI

-391 VKQSIYAFRGG
+391 VKQSIYGFRGS

-414 YHDNLEFNHRSSPLI
+414 YHDNLPFNHRSSPLI
-429 IHYVNTIFKK
+429 INYVNTIFKK
-439 AYQNSSTTYLE
+439 AYQNSPTAYWE
-450 QKYPETSRNKHAT
+450 QKYPKASSNKHVK
-463 DGYVKVSLVANEREL
+463 DGYVKVSLVADER
-478 LLEQISQE
+478 
-486 AKNLL
+486 
-491 EHGKELLLEQI
+491 ELLLEQI
-502 LQEAKNLLEHGIEPK
+502 LQEAKNLLEHRIDPK
-517 DITILCATN
+517 DITILCARN

-539 LSEIRPSTESS
+539 LSTIRPSTESS
-550 AQLSQFVESKII
+550 AKLSQFVESKII

-567 YALAEEEYKPFYKH
+567 YALAEEPYKPFYKH

-595 ALFGFNPKK
+595 ALAGFNPKK

-616 LFELYTECA
+616 WFELYTECA

-630 LALGCEDADEFLEKL
+630 LAVGCEDANEFLEKL
-645 EAKKIAS
+645 EAKEIAS
-652 FNSKGA
+652 FNAKGT

-674 IVCERLGKPNN
+674 IVCERLGKPKTNN
-685 ESDKFLEE
+685 SNQFLEE
-693 YNGTELVCLYYRMKN
+693 YDGTELLRLYYRMKN

-717 RALEKEK
+717 RALDKEE
-724 AAKDHEEINAYY
+724 AAKDHEETNVYY
-736 VAFTRAELGLVV
+736 VAFTRAELGLIV

-758 KKKDKE
+758 KK
-764 ESKNKGMH
+764 ESKNKGMR

-777 KPLEEGEIAP
+777 LPLEEGTISP
-787 VIASKKE
+787 VISSQKE
-794 PSNAS
+794 PLIPS

-813 IEEEPDS
+813 IEEEPS

-833 GIALHKGLEYQYAYR
+833 GIALHKGLEYQYAYN
-848 IPKKSVLEYLNYHY
+848 IPKKSVLEYLNYHH

-867 DHQAL
+867 DYQAL

-880 NDAEIQAL
+880 NDAKIQAL
-888 FKNLALKGEVAFL
+888 FKNLALKGEAAFL
-901 SRGVVSRIDVLLWDK
+901 FEGVVSRIDVLLWDK

-943 EFLQTQAPHFKIQ
+943 EFLKTQAPHFKIQ

>member
-1 MDTNRQCMALKASA
+1 MDTKRQCMALKASA

-68 LESKEKSHKENILK
+68 LENEKEKSQNILK

-95 QNSAQKI
+95 RNSAQKI

-148 QLDERFLSAL
+148 QLNEGFLSAL
-158 NSEQLEE
+158 NNEQLEE
-165 LSVFITQCL
+165 LSVFIAQCL
-174 SHNSYTSNSIL
+174 SYDNYTSDSIL
-185 KLLRSL
+185 ERLRFL
-191 RNKLYLFDPNKREP
+191 KNKLYLFDPNKKEP
-205 AFDEEGFLEKPRNLN
+205 AFDEEGFLEKLRSLN
-220 KQIQSTEIAS
+220 NQIQSIETAS
-230 DSAKKA
+230 DRAKEA
-236 IKCDDFRG
+236 IKCGSFRG

-255 KSEYN
+255 KSEYQS
-260 FFKKL
+260 FKKL
-265 KNEIPTLESECEAIE
+265 KSEIPTLESECEEIE
-280 NDLKSYYE
+280 NDLKRYYE
-288 ARETALFKKFPKFI
+288 AKETAIFKKFPKFI
-302 QLYDKA
+302 QLYDNA
-308 ISKIQAL
+308 TSKIQAL

-323 VHALLS
+323 VHVLLN
-329 GYEEVPAEFFY
+329 GYEEMPAEFFY

-358 SLNDYKILAP
+358 SLNDYKILVP
-368 FIDEIKAGIGQAKWH
+368 FIDEIKAGMGQAKWH

-391 VKQSIYAFRGG
+391 VKQSIYAFRGS

-414 YHDNLEFNHRSSPLI
+414 YHDNLEFNHRSAPLI
-429 IHYVNTIFKK
+429 INYVNTIFKK
-439 AYQNSSTTYLE
+439 AYQNSPTAYLE
-450 QKYPETSRNKHAT
+450 QKYPKTSQNKHAT
-463 DGYVKVSLVANEREL
+463 DGYVKVSLVADER
-478 LLEQISQE
+478 
-486 AKNLL
+486 
-491 EHGKELLLEQI
+491 ELLLEQI
-502 LQEAKNLLEHGIEPK
+502 LQEAQNLLEHRIDPK

-526 KDALEIKNYLQEN
+526 KDALEIKNYLQER
-539 LSEIRPSTESS
+539 LSAIHPSTESS
-550 AQLSQFVESKII
+550 ARLSQFVESKII

-567 YALAEEEYKPFYKH
+567 YALAEEPYKPFYKH
-581 SVLKLAGYLHDDAI
+581 SVLKLAGYLHDDVI
-595 ALFGFNPKK
+595 ALPGFNPKK

-616 LFELYTECA
+616 LFELYGECA
-625 QICLE
+625 QSCLE
-630 LALGCEDADEFLEKL
+630 LAVGCEDANDFLEKL
-645 EAKKIAS
+645 EAKSIAS
-652 FNSKGA
+652 SHSKGA

-674 IVCERLGKPNN
+674 IVCERLGNPKSSHSNQL
-685 ESDKFLEE
+685 LEE
-693 YNGTELVCLYYRMKN
+693 YNGAELARLYYRMKN

-717 RALEKEK
+717 RALDKEEV
-724 AAKDHEEINAYY
+724 AKDYEEINVYY
-736 VAFTRAELGLVV
+736 VAFTRAELGLIV
-748 VAKDKDQKKD
+748 VAKDKKESKK
-758 KKKDKE
+758 
-764 ESKNKGMH
+764 ESKNKKMR
-772 EKLDL
+772 EQLDL
-777 KPLEEGEIAP
+777 APLEEGEITP
-787 VIASKKE
+787 VVSPQKEPLIAS
-794 PSNAS
+794 
-799 VLIKPHAYGEQVQE
+799 VVIKPHAYGEQVQE

-833 GIALHKGLEYQYAYR
+833 GIALHKGLEYQYAYN
-848 IPKKSVLEYLNYHY
+848 IPKKSVLEYLNYHH

-867 DHQAL
+867 DYQAL

-888 FKNLALKGEVAFL
+888 FKNYALRGEAAFL
-901 SRGVVSRIDVLLWDK
+901 FEGVVSRIDVLLWDR

-943 EFLQTQAPHFKIQ
+943 EFLKTQAPHFKIQ

>member
-1 MDTNRQCMALKASA
+1 MDTKRQCMALKASA

-68 LESKEKSHKENILK
+68 LEDEKEKEKSQNILK
-82 ELEEKYHLDPSLV
+82 ELEEKYRLNPSFV
-95 QNSAQKI
+95 QNRAQEI

-135 NFEVNEDTEAHQQ
+135 NFEVNEDTKAHQR
-148 QLDERFLSAL
+148 QLNEGFLSAL
-158 NSEQLEE
+158 NNKQLEK
-165 LSVFITQCL
+165 LSVFIAQCL
-174 SHNSYTSNSIL
+174 SYDNYTSDSIL
-185 KLLRSL
+185 ERLRFL
-191 RNKLYLFDPNKREP
+191 KNKLYLFDPNKKEP
-205 AFDEEGFLEKPRNLN
+205 AFDEKGFLEKLRSLN
-220 KQIQSTEIAS
+220 EQIQSIETAS
-230 DSAKKA
+230 NTAKKA

-255 KSEYN
+255 KSEYRD
-260 FFKKL
+260 FKKL
-265 KNEIPTLESECEAIE
+265 KDEIPTLESECEEIE
-280 NDLKSYYE
+280 NDLKRYYE
-288 ARETALFKKFPKFI
+288 AKEIALFKKFPKFI
-302 QLYDKA
+302 RLYDRA
-308 ISKIQAL
+308 TSKIQAL

-323 VHALLS
+323 VHVLLN
-329 GYEEVPAEFFY
+329 GYEEMPAEFFY

-391 VKQSIYAFRGG
+391 VKQSIYAFRGS

-429 IHYVNTIFKK
+429 INYVNTIFKK
-439 AYQNSSTTYLE
+439 AYQNSPTAYLE
-450 QKYPETSRNKHAT
+450 QKYPKASSNKHAK
-463 DGYVKVSLVANEREL
+463 DGYVKVSLVADER
-478 LLEQISQE
+478 
-486 AKNLL
+486 
-491 EHGKELLLEQI
+491 ELLLEQI
-502 LQEAKNLLEHGIEPK
+502 LQEAKNLLEHRIDPK
-517 DITILCATN
+517 DITLLCTTN
-526 KDALEIKNYLQEN
+526 DDALEIKNYLQKN
-539 LSEIRPSTESS
+539 LSAIRPSTESS
-550 AQLSQFVESKII
+550 AKLSQFVESKII

-567 YALAEEEYKPFYKH
+567 YALAEEPYKPFYKH

-595 ALFGFNPKK
+595 ALAGFNPKK

-630 LALGCEDADEFLEKL
+630 LAVGCEDANEFLEKL
-645 EAKKIAS
+645 EAKEIAS
-652 FNSKGA
+652 FKAEGA

-674 IVCERLGKPNN
+674 IVCERLGKPKTNN
-685 ESDKFLEE
+685 SNQFLEE
-693 YNGTELVCLYYRMKN
+693 YSGTELTRLYYRMKN

-717 RALEKEK
+717 RALDKEE
-724 AAKDHEEINAYY
+724 AAKDHEETNVYY
-736 VAFTRAELGLVV
+736 VAFTRAELGLIV
-748 VAKDKDQKKD
+748 VAKDK
-758 KKKDKE
+758 
-764 ESKNKGMH
+764 KGMH

-777 KPLEEGEIAP
+777 APLEEGTIAP
-787 VIASKKE
+787 VISSQKE
-794 PSNAS
+794 PLIKS
-799 VLIKPHAYGEQVQE
+799 VVIKPHAYGEQVQE
-813 IEEEPDS
+813 IEEEPS

-833 GIALHKGLEYQYAYR
+833 GIALHKGLEYQYAYN
-848 IPKKSVLEYLNYHY
+848 IPKKSVLEYLNYHH

-867 DHQAL
+867 DYQAL

-880 NDAEIQAL
+880 NDAKIQAL
-888 FKNLALKGEVAFL
+888 FKNLALRGEVAFL
-901 SRGVVSRIDVLLWDK
+901 FEGVVSRIDVLLWDK

-943 EFLQTQAPHFKIQ
+943 AFLQTQAPHFKIQ

>member
-1 MDTNRQCMALKASA
+1 MDTKRQCMALKASA

-68 LESKEKSHKENILK
+68 LESEKGKSQNILK

-95 QNSAQKI
+95 RNSAQKI

-108 AEIRISTIDAFF
+108 AEVRISTIDAFF

-135 NFEVNEDTEAHQQ
+135 NFEVNEDTEAHQR
-148 QLDERFLSAL
+148 QLNEGFLSAL

-165 LSVFITQCL
+165 LSAFIVQCL
-174 SHNSYTSNSIL
+174 SYESYTSDSIL
-185 KLLRSL
+185 KRLRFL
-191 RNKLYLFDPNKREP
+191 KNKLYLFDPNKQEP
-205 AFDEEGFLEKPRNLN
+205 AFDEEGFLEKLRSLN
-220 KQIQSTEIAS
+220 NQIQSIETAS
-230 DSAKKA
+230 DRAKEA
-236 IKCDDFRG
+236 IKCDSFRG

-255 KSEYN
+255 KSEYQS
-260 FFKKL
+260 FKKL
-265 KNEIPTLESECEAIE
+265 KNEIPTLESECEEIE
-280 NDLKSYYE
+280 NDLKRYYE
-288 ARETALFKKFPKFI
+288 AKETAIFKKFPKFI
-302 QLYDKA
+302 QLYDNA
-308 ISKIQAL
+308 TSKIQAL

-323 VHALLS
+323 VHVLLN
-329 GYEEVPAEFFY
+329 GYEEMPAEFFY
-340 FRLDSKIAHI
+340 FRLDSKIVHI

-391 VKQSIYAFRGG
+391 VKQSIYAFRGS

-414 YHDNLEFNHRSSPLI
+414 YHDNLEFNHRSAPLI
-429 IHYVNTIFKK
+429 INYVNTIFKK
-439 AYQNSSTTYLE
+439 AYQNFPTAYLE
-450 QKYPETSRNKHAT
+450 QKYPKTSQNKHAT
-463 DGYVKVSLVANEREL
+463 EGYVKVSLVADE
-478 LLEQISQE
+478 
-486 AKNLL
+486 
-491 EHGKELLLEQI
+491 KELLLNQV
-502 LQEAKNLLEHGIEPK
+502 LQEAQNLLDHHIDPK

-526 KDALEIKNYLQEN
+526 KDALEIKNYLQEY
-539 LSEIRPSTESS
+539 LSTICPSTESS
-550 AQLSQFVESKII
+550 ARLSQLVESKII

-567 YALAEEEYKPFYKH
+567 YALAEEPYKPFYKH

-595 ALFGFNPKK
+595 ALPSFNPKK
-604 ESVAGFVWKVME
+604 ESVASFVWKIME
-616 LFELYTECA
+616 QFKLYGEPA
-625 QICLE
+625 QSCLE
-630 LALGCEDADEFLEKL
+630 LAIGCEDANEFLEKL
-645 EAKKIAS
+645 EAKEIAS
-652 FNSKGA
+652 FNPKGA

-663 HKSKGM
+663 HGSKGM

-674 IVCERLGKPNN
+674 IVCERLGKPNSSHAN
-685 ESDKFLEE
+685 QFLEE
-693 YNGTELVCLYYRMKN
+693 YNGTELVRLYYRMKN

-717 RALEKEK
+717 RALDKEE
-724 AAKDHEEINAYY
+724 AAKDHEEINVYY
-736 VAFTRAELGLVV
+736 VAFTRAELGLIV
-748 VAKDKDQKKD
+748 VAKDKKESKK
-758 KKKDKE
+758 
-764 ESKNKGMH
+764 ESKNKTMR
-772 EKLDL
+772 EQLDL
-777 KPLEEGEIAP
+777 TPLEEGEITP
-787 VIASKKE
+787 VISPQKE
-794 PSNAS
+794 PLITS
-799 VLIKPHAYGEQVQE
+799 VVIKPHAYGEQVQE
-813 IEEEPDS
+813 IEEESDS

-833 GIALHKGLEYQYAYR
+833 GIALHKGLEYQYAYN
-848 IPKKSVLEYLNYHY
+848 IPKQSVLEYLNYHH

-867 DHQAL
+867 DYQAL

-880 NDAEIQAL
+880 NDAGIQAL
-888 FKNLALKGEVAFL
+888 FKNHALRGEAAFL
-901 SRGVVSRIDVLLWDK
+901 FQGVVSRIDVLLWDR

-943 EFLQTQAPHFKIQ
+943 EFLKTQAPHFKIQ

>member
-1 MDTNRQCMALKASA
+1 MALKASA

-68 LESKEKSHKENILK
+68 LENEKEKSQNILK
-82 ELEEKYHLDPSLV
+82 ELEEKYRLNPSFV
-95 QNSAQKI
+95 QNRAQEI

-135 NFEVNEDTEAHQQ
+135 NFEVNEDTKAHQQ
-148 QLDERFLSAL
+148 QLNASFLSAL
-158 NSEQLEE
+158 DNKQLEE

-174 SHNSYTSNSIL
+174 SYDSYTSDSIL
-185 KLLRSL
+185 ERLRFL
-191 RNKLYLFDPNKREP
+191 KNKLYLFDPNKKDP
-205 AFDEEGFLEKPRNLN
+205 VFDEKGFLEKLRSLN
-220 KQIQSTEIAS
+220 EQIQSIETAS
-230 DSAKKA
+230 DRAKTA
-236 IKCDDFRG
+236 IKCDSFRG

-255 KSEYN
+255 KSEYRD
-260 FFKKL
+260 FKKL
-265 KNEIPTLESECEAIE
+265 KDEIPTLESECEEIE
-280 NDLKSYYE
+280 NDLKRYYE
-288 ARETALFKKFPKFI
+288 AKETAIFKKFPKFI
-302 QLYDKA
+302 QLYDNA
-308 ISKIQAL
+308 TSKIQAL

-323 VHALLS
+323 VHALLN
-329 GYEEVPAEFFY
+329 GYEELPAEFFY

-391 VKQSIYAFRGG
+391 VKQSIYAFRGS
-402 FSSLFESVSKDF
+402 FSSLFESVAKDF
-414 YHDNLEFNHRSSPLI
+414 YHDNLQFNHRSSPLI
-429 IHYVNTIFKK
+429 INYVNTIFKK
-439 AYQNSSTTYLE
+439 AYQNSPTAYLE
-450 QKYPETSRNKHAT
+450 QKYPKASQNKHAR
-463 DGYVKVSLVANEREL
+463 DGYVKVYLVADER
-478 LLEQISQE
+478 
-486 AKNLL
+486 
-491 EHGKELLLEQI
+491 ELLLEQI
-502 LQEAKNLLEHGIEPK
+502 LQEAQNLLEHRIEPK

-526 KDALEIKNYLQEN
+526 DDALEIKNYLQEN
-539 LSEIRPSTESS
+539 LSAIRPSTESS
-550 AQLSQFVESKII
+550 AKLSQFVESKII
-562 KNALE
+562 KNALR
-567 YALAEEEYKPFYKH
+567 YALAEEPYKPFYKH
-581 SVLKLAGYLHDDAI
+581 SVLKLAGYLHDDVI
-595 ALFGFNPKK
+595 ALPGFNPKK

-616 LFELYTECA
+616 LFELYGECA

-630 LALGCEDADEFLEKL
+630 LAVGCEDADGFLEKL

-652 FNSKGA
+652 FNLKGA

-674 IVCERLGKPNN
+674 IVCERLGKPKSNN
-685 ESDKFLEE
+685 SNQFLEE
-693 YNGTELVCLYYRMKN
+693 YNGTELLRLYYRMKN

-717 RALEKEK
+717 RALDKEE
-724 AAKDHEEINAYY
+724 AAKDHEETNVYY
-736 VAFTRAELGLVV
+736 VAFTRAELGLIV

-758 KKKDKE
+758 KKESKK
-764 ESKNKGMH
+764 ESKNKTMR

-777 KPLEEGEIAP
+777 VPLEEGEITP
-787 VIASKKE
+787 VISPQKE
-794 PSNAS
+794 PLITST
-799 VLIKPHAYGEQVQE
+799 LIKPHAYGEQVQE

-820 DYEKNN
+820 DYEKND

-833 GIALHKGLEYQYAYR
+833 GIALHKGLEYQYAYN
-848 IPKKSVLEYLNYHY
+848 IPKKSVLEYLNYHH

-867 DHQAL
+867 DYQAL

-888 FKNLALKGEVAFL
+888 FKNYALRGEAAFL
-901 SRGVVSRIDVLLWDK
+901 FEGVVSRIDVLLWDK

-929 NYQQSHKAQVSHYA
+929 NYQQSHKVQVSHYA
-943 EFLQTQAPHFKIQ
+943 AFLKTQAPHFKIQ

>member
-1 MDTNRQCMALKASA
+1 MDTKRQCMALKASA

-68 LESKEKSHKENILK
+68 LEDEKEKEKSQNILK
-82 ELEEKYHLDPSLV
+82 ELEEKYHLKPDLV
-95 QNSAQKI
+95 RNSAQKI

-135 NFEVNEDTEAHQQ
+135 DFEVNEDTKAHQQ
-148 QLDERFLSAL
+148 QLNASFLSAL
-158 NSEQLEE
+158 NNKQLEE
-165 LSVFITQCL
+165 LSVFIAQCL
-174 SHNSYTSNSIL
+174 SYDNYTSDSIL
-185 KLLRSL
+185 ERLRFL
-191 RNKLYLFDPNKREP
+191 KNKLYLFDPNKKEP
-205 AFDEEGFLEKPRNLN
+205 AFDEEGFLEKLRSLN
-220 KQIQSTEIAS
+220 QQIQSIETAS
-230 DSAKKA
+230 DRAKTA

-244 FLNSSLTWLKK
+244 FLNSSLTWLEK
-255 KSEYN
+255 KSEYIY
-260 FFKKL
+260 FKKL
-265 KNEIPTLESECEAIE
+265 KDEIPTLESECEEIE
-280 NDLKSYYE
+280 NDLKLYYE
-288 ARETALFKKFPKFI
+288 AREIALFKKFPKFI

-308 ISKIQAL
+308 TSKIQAL

-323 VHALLS
+323 VHSLLK
-329 GYEEVPAEFFY
+329 GYEEMPAEFFY

-368 FIDEIKAGIGQAKWH
+368 FIDEIKAGIGQAKWQ

-391 VKQSIYAFRGG
+391 VKQSIYAFRGS
-402 FSSLFESVSKDF
+402 FSSLFESVAKDF
-414 YHDNLEFNHRSSPLI
+414 YHDNLPFNHRSSPLI
-429 IHYVNTIFKK
+429 INYVNTIFKK
-439 AYQNSSTTYLE
+439 AYQNSPTAYLE
-450 QKYPETSRNKHAT
+450 QKYPKASNNKHVK
-463 DGYVKVSLVANEREL
+463 DGYVKVSLVADER
-478 LLEQISQE
+478 
-486 AKNLL
+486 
-491 EHGKELLLEQI
+491 ELLLEQI
-502 LQEAKNLLEHGIEPK
+502 LQEAKNLLEHRIEPK

-526 KDALEIKNYLQEN
+526 DDALEIKNYLQEN
-539 LSEIRPSTESS
+539 LSAIRPSTESS
-550 AQLSQFVESKII
+550 ANLSQFVESKII
-562 KNALE
+562 KNALK
-567 YALAEEEYKPFYKH
+567 YALAEEPYKPFYKH
-581 SVLKLAGYLHDDAI
+581 SVLKLAGYLHDDVI
-595 ALFGFNPKK
+595 ALPGFNPKK

-616 LFELYTECA
+616 WFELYGECA

-630 LALGCEDADEFLEKL
+630 LAVGCEDADGFLEKL

-652 FNSKGA
+652 FNLKGT

-674 IVCERLGKPNN
+674 IVCERLGKPKSNSSN
-685 ESDKFLEE
+685 QFLEE
-693 YNGTELVCLYYRMKN
+693 YSGTELTRLYYRMKN
-708 REVVDKDYA
+708 REAVDKDYA
-717 RALEKEK
+717 RALDKEE
-724 AAKDHEEINAYY
+724 AAKDHEETNVYY
-736 VAFTRAELGLVV
+736 VAFTRAELGLIV

-758 KKKDKE
+758 KKESKK
-764 ESKNKGMH
+764 ESKNKGMC

-777 KPLEEGEIAP
+777 APLEEGEIAP
-787 VIASKKE
+787 VISSQKE
-794 PSNAS
+794 PLIPS
-799 VLIKPHAYGEQVQE
+799 VVIKPHAYGEQVQE
-813 IEEEPDS
+813 IEEEPS

-833 GIALHKGLEYQYAYR
+833 GIALHKGLEYQYAYN
-848 IPKKSVLEYLNYHY
+848 IPKKSVLEYLNYHH

-867 DHQAL
+867 DYQAL

-880 NDAEIQAL
+880 NDAKIQDL
-888 FKNLALKGEVAFL
+888 FKNLALRGEVAFL
-901 SRGVVSRIDVLLWDK
+901 FEGVVSRIDVLLWDK

-929 NYQQSHKAQVSHYA
+929 NYQQSHKVQVSHYA
-943 EFLQTQAPHFKIQ
+943 AFLKTQAPHFKIQ

>member
-1 MDTNRQCMALKASA
+1 MDTKRQCMALKASA

-68 LESKEKSHKENILK
+68 LENEKEKSQNILK

-95 QNSAQKI
+95 RNSAQKI

-135 NFEVNEDTEAHQQ
+135 NFEVNEDTKAHQQ
-148 QLDERFLSAL
+148 QLNEGFLSAL
-158 NSEQLEE
+158 NNEQLEE

-174 SHNSYTSNSIL
+174 SYDNYTSDSIL
-185 KLLRSL
+185 ERLRFL
-191 RNKLYLFDPNKREP
+191 KNKLYLFDPNKKEP
-205 AFDEEGFLEKPRNLN
+205 AFDEKGFLEKLRSLN
-220 KQIQSTEIAS
+220 EQIQSIETAS
-230 DSAKKA
+230 DKAKTA
-236 IKCDDFRG
+236 IKCDSFRG

-255 KSEYN
+255 KSEYQS
-260 FFKKL
+260 FKKL
-265 KNEIPTLESECEAIE
+265 KSEIPTLESECEEIE
-280 NDLKSYYE
+280 NDLKRYYE
-288 ARETALFKKFPKFI
+288 AKETAIFKKFPKFI
-302 QLYDKA
+302 QLYDNA
-308 ISKIQAL
+308 TSKIQAL

-323 VHALLS
+323 VHALLN
-329 GYEEVPAEFFY
+329 GYEEMPAEFFY

-391 VKQSIYAFRGG
+391 VKQSIYAFRGS

-414 YHDNLEFNHRSSPLI
+414 YHDNLQFNHRSAPLI
-429 IHYVNTIFKK
+429 INYVNTIFKK
-439 AYQNSSTTYLE
+439 AYQNSPTAYLE
-450 QKYPETSRNKHAT
+450 QKYPKTSPNKHVT
-463 DGYVKVSLVANEREL
+463 DGYVKVSLVADER
-478 LLEQISQE
+478 
-486 AKNLL
+486 
-491 EHGKELLLEQI
+491 ELLLEQI
-502 LQEAKNLLEHGIEPK
+502 LQEAQNLLEHHIDPK
-517 DITILCATN
+517 NITILCATN

-539 LSEIRPSTESS
+539 LSAIRPSTESS
-550 AQLSQFVESKII
+550 ANLSQFVESKII
-562 KNALE
+562 KNALR
-567 YALAEEEYKPFYKH
+567 YALAEEPYKPFYKH

-595 ALFGFNPKK
+595 ALVGFNPKK

-616 LFELYTECA
+616 QFELYGEPA

-630 LALGCEDADEFLEKL
+630 LAVGCEDANEFLEKL

-652 FNSKGA
+652 SNAKGA

-674 IVCERLGKPNN
+674 IVCERLGKPNSSHSN
-685 ESDKFLEE
+685 QLLEE
-693 YNGTELVCLYYRMKN
+693 YDGTELTHLYYRMKN

-717 RALEKEK
+717 RALDKEE
-724 AAKDHEEINAYY
+724 AAKDHEEINVYY
-736 VAFTRAELGLVV
+736 VAFTRAELGLIV
-748 VAKDKDQKKD
+748 VAKDK
-758 KKKDKE
+758 KE
-764 ESKNKGMH
+764 SKQESKNKKMR
-772 EKLDL
+772 ERLDL
-777 KPLEEGEIAP
+777 VPLEGGEIMP
-787 VIASKKE
+787 VISPQKE
-794 PSNAS
+794 PLITSA
-799 VLIKPHAYGEQVQE
+799 LIKPHAYGEQVQE
-813 IEEEPDS
+813 IEEEPES

-833 GIALHKGLEYQYAYR
+833 GIALHKGLEYQYAYN
-848 IPKKSVLEYLNYHY
+848 IPKKSVLEYLNYHH

-867 DHQAL
+867 DYQAL

-880 NDAEIQAL
+880 NDAEIQVL
-888 FKNLALKGEVAFL
+888 FKNYALRGEAAFL
-901 SRGVVSRIDVLLWDK
+901 FEGVVSRIDVLLWDR
-916 GQNLYVLDYKSSQ
+916 GQNLCVLDYKSSQ

-943 EFLQTQAPHFKIQ
+943 EFLKTQAPHFKIQ

>member
-1 MDTNRQCMALKASA
+1 MDTKRQCMALKASA

-28 ALLFKGAN
+28 ALLLKGAN

-68 LESKEKSHKENILK
+68 LENEKEKEKSQNILK
-82 ELEEKYHLDPSLV
+82 ELEEKYRLDPSFV

-135 NFEVNEDTEAHQQ
+135 NFEVNEDTKVHQQ
-148 QLDERFLSAL
+148 QLNESFLSAL
-158 NSEQLEE
+158 DNKQLEE
-165 LSVFITQCL
+165 LSVFIAQCL
-174 SHNSYTSNSIL
+174 SYDSYTSDSIL
-185 KLLRSL
+185 ERLRFL
-191 RNKLYLFDPNKREP
+191 KNKLYLFDPNKKEP
-205 AFDEEGFLEKPRNLN
+205 AFDEEGFLEKLRNLN
-220 KQIQSTEIAS
+220 QQIQSVETAS
-230 DSAKKA
+230 DTAKTA

-244 FLNSSLTWLKK
+244 FLNSSLTWLEK
-255 KSEYN
+255 KSEYRY
-260 FFKKL
+260 FKKF
-265 KNEIPTLESECEAIE
+265 KDEIPTLESECEEIE
-280 NDLKSYYE
+280 NDLKRYYE
-288 ARETALFKKFPKFI
+288 AKESALFKKFPKFI

-308 ISKIQAL
+308 TSKIQAL
-315 DFDAIKDK
+315 DFDVIKDK
-323 VHALLS
+323 VHVLLN
-329 GYEEVPAEFFY
+329 GYEEMPAEFFY

-391 VKQSIYAFRGG
+391 VKQSIYGFRGS

-414 YHDNLEFNHRSSPLI
+414 YHDNLPFNHRSSPLI
-429 IHYVNTIFKK
+429 INYVNTIFKK
-439 AYQNSSTTYLE
+439 AYQNSPTAYLE
-450 QKYPETSRNKHAT
+450 QKYPKASPNKHAT
-463 DGYVKVSLVANEREL
+463 DGYVKVSLVADEREL
-478 LLEQISQE
+478 LL
-486 AKNLL
+486 K
-491 EHGKELLLEQI
+491 QI
-502 LQEAKNLLEHGIEPK
+502 LQEAKNLLEHRIDPK
-517 DITILCATN
+517 DITLLCATN
-526 KDALEIKNYLQEN
+526 DDALEIKNYLQKN
-539 LSEIRPSTESS
+539 LSAIRPSTESS
-550 AQLSQFVESKII
+550 AKLSQFVESKII

-567 YALAEEEYKPFYKH
+567 YALAEEPYKPFYKH

-595 ALFGFNPKK
+595 ALAGFNPKK

-616 LFELYTECA
+616 WFELYTECA

-630 LALGCEDADEFLEKL
+630 LAVGCEDANEFLEKL
-645 EAKKIAS
+645 EAKEIVS
-652 FNSKGA
+652 FNAKGT

-663 HKSKGM
+663 HASKGM

-674 IVCERLGKPNN
+674 IVCERLGKPKSNN
-685 ESDKFLEE
+685 SNQFLEE
-693 YNGTELVCLYYRMKN
+693 YSGTELTRLYYRMKN

-717 RALEKEK
+717 RALDKEE
-724 AAKDHEEINAYY
+724 AAKNHEETNVYY
-736 VAFTRAELGLVV
+736 VAFTRAELGLIV
-748 VAKDKDQKKD
+748 VAKDKNQKKD
-758 KKKDKE
+758 KK

-777 KPLEEGEIAP
+777 APLEEGTIAP
-787 VIASKKE
+787 VISSQKE
-794 PSNAS
+794 PLIPS
-799 VLIKPHAYGEQVQE
+799 VVIKPHAYGEQVQE
-813 IEEEPDS
+813 IEEEPS

-833 GIALHKGLEYQYAYR
+833 GIALHKGLEYQYAYN
-848 IPKKSVLEYLNYHY
+848 IPKKSVLEYLNYHH

-867 DHQAL
+867 DYQAL

-880 NDAEIQAL
+880 NDAKIQVL

-901 SRGVVSRIDVLLWDK
+901 FEGVVSRIDVLLWDK

-943 EFLQTQAPHFKIQ
+943 AFLQTQAPHFKIQ

>member
-1 MDTNRQCMALKASA
+1 MDAKRQCMALKASA

-68 LESKEKSHKENILK
+68 LEDEKEKEKSQNILK
-82 ELEEKYHLDPSLV
+82 ELEEKYRLTPSFV

-135 NFEVNEDTEAHQQ
+135 NFEVNEDTKAHQQ
-148 QLDERFLSAL
+148 QLNASFLSAL
-158 NSEQLEE
+158 DNKQLEE
-165 LSVFITQCL
+165 LSVFIAQCL
-174 SHNSYTSNSIL
+174 SYDSYTSDSIL
-185 KLLRSL
+185 ERLRFL
-191 RNKLYLFDPNKREP
+191 KNKLYLFDPNKKDP
-205 AFDEEGFLEKPRNLN
+205 VFDEERFLEKLRSLN
-220 KQIQSTEIAS
+220 QQIQNIETAS
-230 DSAKKA
+230 NEAKKA

-244 FLNSSLTWLKK
+244 FLNSSLTWLEK
-255 KSEYN
+255 KSEYRY
-260 FFKKL
+260 FKKF
-265 KNEIPTLESECEAIE
+265 KDEIPTLESECEEIE
-280 NDLKSYYE
+280 NDLKRYYE
-288 ARETALFKKFPKFI
+288 ARESALFKKFPKFI

-308 ISKIQAL
+308 TSKIQAL

-323 VHALLS
+323 VHALLN
-329 GYEEVPAEFFY
+329 GYEEMPAEFFY

-391 VKQSIYAFRGG
+391 VKQSIYGFRGS

-429 IHYVNTIFKK
+429 INYVNTIFKK
-439 AYQNSSTTYLE
+439 AYQNSPTAYLE
-450 QKYPETSRNKHAT
+450 QKYPKASSNKHAG
-463 DGYVKVSLVANEREL
+463 DGYVKVSLVADEREL
-478 LLEQISQE
+478 LL
-486 AKNLL
+486 K
-491 EHGKELLLEQI
+491 QI
-502 LQEAKNLLEHGIEPK
+502 LQEAKNLLDHCIDPK
-517 DITILCATN
+517 DITLLCATN
-526 KDALEIKNYLQEN
+526 DDALEIKNYLQKN
-539 LSEIRPSTESS
+539 LSAIRPSTESS
-550 AQLSQFVESKII
+550 AKLSQFVESKII

-567 YALAEEEYKPFYKH
+567 YALAEEPYKLFYKH

-595 ALFGFNPKK
+595 ALAGFNPKK

-616 LFELYTECA
+616 WFELYTECA

-630 LALGCEDADEFLEKL
+630 LAVGCEDANEFLKKL
-645 EAKKIAS
+645 EAKEIAS
-652 FNSKGA
+652 FKAEGA

-674 IVCERLGKPNN
+674 IVCERLGKPKMNN
-685 ESDKFLEE
+685 SNQFLEE
-693 YNGTELVCLYYRMKN
+693 YSDTELIRLYYRMKN
-708 REVVDKDYA
+708 REMVDKAYA
-717 RALEKEK
+717 RVLDKEE
-724 AAKDHEEINAYY
+724 AAKNHEETNVYY
-736 VAFTRAELGLVV
+736 VAFTRAELGLIV
-748 VAKDKDQKKD
+748 VAKDKNQKKD
-758 KKKDKE
+758 KK
-764 ESKNKGMH
+764 ESKNKGMR

-777 KPLEEGEIAP
+777 APLEEGEIAP
-787 VIASKKE
+787 VISPQKE
-794 PSNAS
+794 PLIPSI
-799 VLIKPHAYGEQVQE
+799 VIKPHAYGEQVQE
-813 IEEEPDS
+813 IEEEPS

-826 DQEAINF
+826 DQEAIHF

-848 IPKKSVLEYLNYHY
+848 IPKKSVLEYLNYHH

-867 DHQAL
+867 DYQAL

-880 NDAEIQAL
+880 NDAKIQAL
-888 FKNLALKGEVAFL
+888 FKNLALRGEVAFL
-901 SRGVVSRIDVLLWDK
+901 FEGVVSRIDVLLWDK

-943 EFLQTQAPHFKIQ
+943 AFLQTQAPHFKIQ

>member
-1 MDTNRQCMALKASA
+1 MDTKRQCMALKASA

-68 LESKEKSHKENILK
+68 LEDEKEKEKSQNILK
-82 ELEEKYHLDPSLV
+82 ELEEKYRLNPSFV
-95 QNSAQKI
+95 QNSAQEI

-135 NFEVNEDTEAHQQ
+135 NFEVNEDTKAHQQ
-148 QLDERFLSAL
+148 QLNESFLNAL
-158 NSEQLEE
+158 NNKQLEE
-165 LSVFITQCL
+165 LSVFIAQCL
-174 SHNSYTSNSIL
+174 SHDSYTSDSIL
-185 KLLRSL
+185 ERLRFL
-191 RNKLYLFDPNKREP
+191 KNKLYLFDPNKKEL
-205 AFDEEGFLEKPRNLN
+205 AFDEEGFLEKLRSLN
-220 KQIQSTEIAS
+220 QQIQSVETAS
-230 DSAKKA
+230 DAAKTA

-244 FLNSSLTWLKK
+244 FLNSSLTWLEKK
-255 KSEYN
+255 GEYRY
-260 FFKKL
+260 FKKF
-265 KNEIPTLESECEAIE
+265 KDEIPTLESECEEIE
-280 NDLKSYYE
+280 NDLKCYYE
-288 ARETALFKKFPKFI
+288 ARESALFKKFPKFI

-308 ISKIQAL
+308 TSKIQAL

-323 VHALLS
+323 IHALLN
-329 GYEEVPAEFFY
+329 GYEEMPAEFFY
-340 FRLDSKIAHI
+340 FRLDSRIVHI

-391 VKQSIYAFRGG
+391 VKQSIYGFRGS

-414 YHDNLEFNHRSSPLI
+414 YHDNLQFNHRSSPLI
-429 IHYVNTIFKK
+429 INYVNTIFKK
-439 AYQNSSTTYLE
+439 AYQNSPTAYLE
-450 QKYPETSRNKHAT
+450 QKYPKASSNKHAR
-463 DGYVKVSLVANEREL
+463 DGYVKVSLVADER
-478 LLEQISQE
+478 
-486 AKNLL
+486 
-491 EHGKELLLEQI
+491 ELLLEQI
-502 LQEAKNLLEHGIEPK
+502 LQEAKNLLERRIEPK
-517 DITILCATN
+517 DITLLCATN
-526 KDALEIKNYLQEN
+526 DDALEIKNYLQKN
-539 LSEIRPSTESS
+539 LSAINPSTESS
-550 AQLSQFVESKII
+550 AKLSQFVESKII

-567 YALAEEEYKPFYKH
+567 YALAEEPYKPFYKH

-595 ALFGFNPKK
+595 ALAGFNPKK

-616 LFELYTECA
+616 LFELYGECA

-630 LALGCEDADEFLEKL
+630 LAVGCEDADEFLKKL
-645 EAKKIAS
+645 EAKEIAS
-652 FNSKGA
+652 FKAEGA

-674 IVCERLGKPNN
+674 IVCERLGKPKTNN
-685 ESDKFLEE
+685 SNQFLEE
-693 YNGTELVCLYYRMKN
+693 YSGTELTRLYYRMKN

-717 RALEKEK
+717 RALDKEE
-724 AAKDHEEINAYY
+724 AAKDHEETNVYY
-736 VAFTRAELGLVV
+736 VAFTRAELGLIV
-748 VAKDKDQKKD
+748 VAKEK
-758 KKKDKE
+758 
-764 ESKNKGMH
+764 KGMR

-777 KPLEEGEIAP
+777 APLEEGEIAP
-787 VIASKKE
+787 VISPQKE
-794 PSNAS
+794 PLIPS
-799 VLIKPHAYGEQVQE
+799 VLIKSHAYGEQVQE
-813 IEEEPDS
+813 IEEEPS

-826 DQEAINF
+826 DQEAIHF

-848 IPKKSVLEYLNYHY
+848 IPKKSVLEYLNYHH

-867 DHQAL
+867 DYQAL

-880 NDAEIQAL
+880 NDAKIQAL
-888 FKNLALKGEVAFL
+888 FKNLALRGEVAFL
-901 SRGVVSRIDVLLWDK
+901 FEGVVSRIDVLLWDK

-943 EFLQTQAPHFKIQ
+943 AFLQTQAPHFKIQ

>member
-1 MDTNRQCMALKASA
+1 MDTKRQCMALKASA

-68 LESKEKSHKENILK
+68 LEKNEKEKSQNILK
-82 ELEEKYHLDPSLV
+82 ELEEKYRLNPDLV
-95 QNSAQKI
+95 RNSAPKI

-135 NFEVNEDTEAHQQ
+135 NFEVNEDTKAHQQ
-148 QLDERFLSAL
+148 QLNEVFLSAL
-158 NSEQLEE
+158 NGKQLEE
-165 LSVFITQCL
+165 LSVFIAQCL
-174 SHNSYTSNSIL
+174 SYDNYTSDSIL
-185 KLLRSL
+185 ERLRFL
-191 RNKLYLFDPNKREP
+191 KNKLYLFDPNKKEP
-205 AFDEEGFLEKPRNLN
+205 VFDEKGFLEKLRSLN
-220 KQIQSTEIAS
+220 QQIQSIETAS
-230 DSAKKA
+230 DKAKTA
-236 IKCDDFRG
+236 IKCDSFRG

-255 KSEYN
+255 KSEYQS
-260 FFKKL
+260 FKKL
-265 KNEIPTLESECEAIE
+265 KSEIPTLESECEEIE
-280 NDLKSYYE
+280 NDLKRYYE
-288 ARETALFKKFPKFI
+288 AKETAIFKKFPKFI
-302 QLYDKA
+302 QLYDNA
-308 ISKIQAL
+308 TSKIQAL

-323 VHALLS
+323 VHVLLN
-329 GYEEVPAEFFY
+329 GYEEMPAEFFY

-391 VKQSIYAFRGG
+391 VKQSIYAFRGS
-402 FSSLFESVSKDF
+402 FSSLFESVAKDF
-414 YHDNLEFNHRSSPLI
+414 YHDNLPFNHRSSPLI
-429 IHYVNTIFKK
+429 INYVNTIFKK
-439 AYQNSSTTYLE
+439 AYQNSPTAYLE
-450 QKYPETSRNKHAT
+450 QKYPKASNNKHVT
-463 DGYVKVSLVANEREL
+463 EGYVKVSLAADER
-478 LLEQISQE
+478 
-486 AKNLL
+486 
-491 EHGKELLLEQI
+491 ELLLEQI
-502 LQEAKNLLEHGIEPK
+502 LQEAKNLLEHRIEPK

-526 KDALEIKNYLQEN
+526 DDALEIKNYLQQN
-539 LSEIRPSTESS
+539 LSAIRPSTESS
-550 AQLSQFVESKII
+550 ANLSQFVESKII
-562 KNALE
+562 KNALK
-567 YALAEEEYKPFYKH
+567 YALAEEPYKPFYKH

-595 ALFGFNPKK
+595 ALAGFNPKK

-616 LFELYTECA
+616 WFELYGECA

-630 LALGCEDADEFLEKL
+630 LAVGCEDANEFLEKL

-652 FNSKGA
+652 FNLKGA

-674 IVCERLGKPNN
+674 IVCERLGKPKSNN
-685 ESDKFLEE
+685 SNQFLEE
-693 YNGTELVCLYYRMKN
+693 YNGTELIRLYYRMKN

-717 RALEKEK
+717 RALDKEE
-724 AAKDHEEINAYY
+724 AAKDHEETNVYY
-736 VAFTRAELGLVV
+736 VAFTRAELGLIV

-758 KKKDKE
+758 KKESKK
-764 ESKNKGMH
+764 ESKNKGMR

-777 KPLEEGEIAP
+777 VPLEEGTIVP
-787 VIASKKE
+787 VISSQKE
-794 PSNAS
+794 PLIPS

-813 IEEEPDS
+813 IEEEPS

-833 GIALHKGLEYQYAYR
+833 GIALHKGLEYQYAYN
-848 IPKKSVLEYLNYHY
+848 IPKKSVLEYLNYHH

-867 DHQAL
+867 DYQAL

-880 NDAEIQAL
+880 NDAKIQAL
-888 FKNLALKGEVAFL
+888 FKNYALRGEVAFL
-901 SRGVVSRIDVLLWDK
+901 FEGVVSRIDVLLWDR

-943 EFLQTQAPHFKIQ
+943 AFLKTQAPHFKIQ

>member
-1 MDTNRQCMALKASA
+1 MDTKRQCMALKASA

-68 LESKEKSHKENILK
+68 LEDEKEKEKSQNILK
-82 ELEEKYHLDPSLV
+82 ELEEKYRLDPSLV

-135 NFEVNEDTEAHQQ
+135 NFEVNEDTKAHQQ
-148 QLDERFLSAL
+148 QLNASFLSAL
-158 NSEQLEE
+158 DNKQLEE
-165 LSVFITQCL
+165 LSVFIAQCL
-174 SHNSYTSNSIL
+174 SYDSYTSDSVLERLRFL
-185 KLLRSL
+185 K
-191 RNKLYLFDPNKREP
+191 NKLYLFDPNKKEP
-205 AFDEEGFLEKPRNLN
+205 AFDEEGFLEKLRNLN
-220 KQIQSTEIAS
+220 RQIQSVETAS
-230 DSAKKA
+230 DTARKA

-255 KSEYN
+255 KGEYRY
-260 FFKKL
+260 FKKF
-265 KNEIPTLESECEAIE
+265 KDEIPTLESECEEIE
-280 NDLKSYYE
+280 NDLKRYYE
-288 ARETALFKKFPKFI
+288 ARESALFKKFPKFI

-308 ISKIQAL
+308 TSKIQAL

-323 VHALLS
+323 VHALLN
-329 GYEEVPAEFFY
+329 GYEEMPAEFFY
-340 FRLDSKIAHI
+340 FRLDSKIVHI

-391 VKQSIYAFRGG
+391 VKQSIYGFRGS

-429 IHYVNTIFKK
+429 INYVNTIFKK
-439 AYQNSSTTYLE
+439 AYQNSPTAYLE
-450 QKYPETSRNKHAT
+450 QKYPKASSNNHAR
-463 DGYVKVSLVANEREL
+463 DGYVKVSLVADER
-478 LLEQISQE
+478 
-486 AKNLL
+486 
-491 EHGKELLLEQI
+491 ELLLEQI
-502 LQEAKNLLEHGIEPK
+502 LQEAKNLLEHRIDPK
-517 DITILCATN
+517 DITVLCARN
-526 KDALEIKNYLQEN
+526 EDALEITNYLQKN
-539 LSEIRPSTESS
+539 LSAINPSTESS
-550 AQLSQFVESKII
+550 AKLSQFVESKII

-567 YALAEEEYKPFYKH
+567 YALAEEPYKPFYKH
-581 SVLKLAGYLHDDAI
+581 SVLKLAGYLHDDVI
-595 ALFGFNPKK
+595 ALAGFNPKK

-616 LFELYTECA
+616 LFELYGECA

-630 LALGCEDADEFLEKL
+630 LAVGCEDANEFLEKL
-645 EAKKIAS
+645 EAKEIAS
-652 FNSKGA
+652 FKAEGA

-674 IVCERLGKPNN
+674 IVCERLGKPKTNN
-685 ESDKFLEE
+685 SNQFLEE
-693 YNGTELVCLYYRMKN
+693 YSNTELTRLYYRMKN

-717 RALEKEK
+717 RVLDKEE
-724 AAKDHEEINAYY
+724 AAKDHEETNVYY
-736 VAFTRAELGLVV
+736 VAFTRAELGLIV

-758 KKKDKE
+758 KK
-764 ESKNKGMH
+764 ESKNKGMR

-777 KPLEEGEIAP
+777 APLEEGEIAP
-787 VIASKKE
+787 VISSQKE
-794 PSNAS
+794 PSPES
-799 VLIKPHAYGEQVQE
+799 VVIKPHAYGEQVQE
-813 IEEEPDS
+813 IEEEPS

-826 DQEAINF
+826 DQEAIHF
-833 GIALHKGLEYQYAYR
+833 GIALHKGLEYQYAYN
-848 IPKKSVLEYLNYHY
+848 IPKKSVLEYLNYHH

-867 DHQAL
+867 DYQAL

-880 NDAEIQAL
+880 NDAKIQAL

-901 SRGVVSRIDVLLWDK
+901 FEGVVSRIDVLLWDK

-943 EFLQTQAPHFKIQ
+943 AFLQTQAPHFKIQ

>member
-1 MDTNRQCMALKASA
+1 MDTKRQCMALKASA

-68 LESKEKSHKENILK
+68 LENEKEKSQNILK
-82 ELEEKYHLDPSLV
+82 ELEEKYHLNPDLV
-95 QNSAQKI
+95 RNSAPKI

-135 NFEVNEDTEAHQQ
+135 NFEVNEDTKAHQQ
-148 QLDERFLSAL
+148 QLNESFLSAL
-158 NSEQLEE
+158 NGEQLEE
-165 LSVFITQCL
+165 LSVFIAQCL
-174 SHNSYTSNSIL
+174 SYDNYTSDSIL
-185 KLLRSL
+185 ERLRSL
-191 RNKLYLFDPNKREP
+191 KNKLYLFDPNKKEP
-205 AFDEEGFLEKPRNLN
+205 AFDEEGFLEKLRSLN
-220 KQIQSTEIAS
+220 QQIQSIETAS
-230 DSAKKA
+230 DKAKAA

-255 KSEYN
+255 KSEYRD
-260 FFKKL
+260 FKKL
-265 KNEIPTLESECEAIE
+265 KDEIPTLESECEEIE
-280 NDLKSYYE
+280 NDLKRYYE
-288 ARETALFKKFPKFI
+288 ARETAIFKKFPKFI

-308 ISKIQAL
+308 TSKIQAL

-323 VHALLS
+323 VHALLN
-329 GYEEVPAEFFY
+329 GYEELPAEFFY

-391 VKQSIYAFRGG
+391 VKQSIYAFRGS
-402 FSSLFESVSKDF
+402 FSSLFESVAKDF
-414 YHDNLEFNHRSSPLI
+414 YHDNLPFNHRSSPLI
-429 IHYVNTIFKK
+429 INYVNTIFKK
-439 AYQNSSTTYLE
+439 AYQNSPTAYLE
-450 QKYPETSRNKHAT
+450 QKYPKASSNKHSK
-463 DGYVKVSLVANEREL
+463 DGYVKVSLVADER
-478 LLEQISQE
+478 
-486 AKNLL
+486 
-491 EHGKELLLEQI
+491 ELLLEQI
-502 LQEAKNLLEHGIEPK
+502 LQEAKNLLEHRIEPK
-517 DITILCATN
+517 DITLLCATN
-526 KDALEIKNYLQEN
+526 EDALEIKDYLQEN
-539 LSEIRPSTESS
+539 LSAIRPSTESS
-550 AQLSQFVESKII
+550 AKLSQFVESKII

-567 YALAEEEYKPFYKH
+567 YALAEEPYKPFYKH
-581 SVLKLAGYLHDDAI
+581 SVLKLAGYLHDDVI
-595 ALFGFNPKK
+595 ALAGFNPKK

-616 LFELYTECA
+616 WFELYTECA

-630 LALGCEDADEFLEKL
+630 LAVGCEDANEFLEKL
-645 EAKKIAS
+645 EAKEIAS
-652 FNSKGA
+652 FKAEGA

-674 IVCERLGKPNN
+674 IVCERLGKPKSNN
-685 ESDKFLEE
+685 PNQFLEE
-693 YNGTELVCLYYRMKN
+693 YNGTELLRLYYRMKN

-717 RALEKEK
+717 RALDKEE
-724 AAKDHEEINAYY
+724 AAKDYEETNVYY

-758 KKKDKE
+758 KK

-777 KPLEEGEIAP
+777 APLEEGEIVP
-787 VIASKKE
+787 VISSQKE
-794 PSNAS
+794 PSSAS

-813 IEEEPDS
+813 IEEEPS

-826 DQEAINF
+826 DQEAIHF

-848 IPKKSVLEYLNYHY
+848 IPKKSVLEYLNYHH

-867 DHQAL
+867 DYQAL

-880 NDAEIQAL
+880 NDAKIQAL
-888 FKNLALKGEVAFL
+888 FKNLALRGEVAFL
-901 SRGVVSRIDVLLWDK
+901 FEGVVSRIDVLLWDR

-943 EFLQTQAPHFKIQ
+943 AFLQTQAPHFKIQ

>member
-1 MDTNRQCMALKASA
+1 MDTKRQCMALKASA

-68 LESKEKSHKENILK
+68 LENEKEKSQNILK
-82 ELEEKYHLDPSLV
+82 ELEEKYRLNPDLV
-95 QNSAQKI
+95 RNSAPKI

-135 NFEVNEDTEAHQQ
+135 NFEVNEDTKVHQQ
-148 QLDERFLSAL
+148 QLNEGFLSAL
-158 NSEQLEE
+158 NGEQLEE
-165 LSVFITQCL
+165 LSVFIAQCL
-174 SHNSYTSNSIL
+174 SYDNYTSDSIL
-185 KLLRSL
+185 ERLRFL
-191 RNKLYLFDPNKREP
+191 KNKLYLFDLNKKEP
-205 AFDEEGFLEKPRNLN
+205 AFDEEGFLEKLRSLN
-220 KQIQSTEIAS
+220 QQIQSIETAS
-230 DSAKKA
+230 DKAKTA

-244 FLNSSLTWLKK
+244 FLNSSLTWLEK
-255 KSEYN
+255 KSEYRH
-260 FFKKL
+260 FKKL
-265 KNEIPTLESECEAIE
+265 KDEIPTLESECEEIE
-280 NDLKSYYE
+280 NDLKRYYE
-288 ARETALFKKFPKFI
+288 ARETAIFKKFPKFI

-308 ISKIQAL
+308 TSKIQAL

-323 VHALLS
+323 VHALLD
-329 GYEEVPAEFFY
+329 GYEELPAEFFY

-391 VKQSIYAFRGG
+391 VKQSIYAFRGS

-414 YHDNLEFNHRSSPLI
+414 YHDNLEFNHRSAPLI
-429 IHYVNTIFKK
+429 INYVNTIFKK
-439 AYQNSSTTYLE
+439 AYQNSPTAYLE
-450 QKYPETSRNKHAT
+450 QKYPKTSQNKHAT
-463 DGYVKVSLVANEREL
+463 EGYVKVSLVADER
-478 LLEQISQE
+478 
-486 AKNLL
+486 
-491 EHGKELLLEQI
+491 ELLLEQI
-502 LQEAKNLLEHGIEPK
+502 LQEAQNLLEHHIDPK

-526 KDALEIKNYLQEN
+526 KDALEIKNYLQER
-539 LSEIRPSTESS
+539 LSAIRPSTESS
-550 AQLSQFVESKII
+550 AKLSQFVESKII

-567 YALAEEEYKPFYKH
+567 YALAEEPYKPFYKH

-595 ALFGFNPKK
+595 ALAGFNPKK

-616 LFELYTECA
+616 LFELYGEPA

-630 LALGCEDADEFLEKL
+630 LAVGCEDANDFLEKL
-645 EAKKIAS
+645 EAKAIAS
-652 FNSKGA
+652 SHSKGA

-674 IVCERLGKPNN
+674 IVCERLGKPNSSHSN
-685 ESDKFLEE
+685 QLLEE
-693 YNGTELVCLYYRMKN
+693 YNGAELLRLYYRMKN

-717 RALEKEK
+717 RALDKEE
-724 AAKDHEEINAYY
+724 AAKDHEEINVYY
-736 VAFTRAELGLVV
+736 VAFTRAELGLIV
-748 VAKDKDQKKD
+748 VAKDKKESKK
-758 KKKDKE
+758 
-764 ESKNKGMH
+764 ESKNKTMR

-777 KPLEEGEIAP
+777 APLEEGEIMP
-787 VIASKKE
+787 VISPQKE
-794 PSNAS
+794 PLITSA
-799 VLIKPHAYGEQVQE
+799 LIKPHAYGEQVQE

-833 GIALHKGLEYQYAYR
+833 GIALHKGLEYQYAYN
-848 IPKKSVLEYLNYHY
+848 IPKKSVLEYLNYHH

-867 DHQAL
+867 DYQAL

-880 NDAEIQAL
+880 NDAKIQAL
-888 FKNLALKGEVAFL
+888 FKNYALRGEVAFL
-901 SRGVVSRIDVLLWDK
+901 FEGVVSRIDVLLWDR
-916 GQNLYVLDYKSSQ
+916 GQNLCVLDYKSSQ

-943 EFLQTQAPHFKIQ
+943 EFLKTQAPHFKIQ

>member
-1 MDTNRQCMALKASA
+1 MDTKRQCMALKASA

-68 LESKEKSHKENILK
+68 LEDEKEKEKSQNILK
-82 ELEEKYHLDPSLV
+82 ELEEKYRLNPSFV
-95 QNSAQKI
+95 QNRAQEI

-135 NFEVNEDTEAHQQ
+135 NFEVNEDTKAHQQ
-148 QLDERFLSAL
+148 QLNASFLSAL
-158 NSEQLEE
+158 DNEQLEE
-165 LSVFITQCL
+165 LSVFIAQCL
-174 SHNSYTSNSIL
+174 SYDSYTSDSIL
-185 KLLRSL
+185 ERLRFL
-191 RNKLYLFDPNKREP
+191 KNKLYLFDPNKKEL
-205 AFDEEGFLEKPRNLN
+205 AFDEKGFLEKLRSLN
-220 KQIQSTEIAS
+220 QQIQSVETAS
-230 DSAKKA
+230 DTAKKA

-255 KSEYN
+255 KGEYRD
-260 FFKKL
+260 FKKI
-265 KNEIPTLESECEAIE
+265 KDEIPTLESECEEIE
-280 NDLKSYYE
+280 NDLKRYYE
-288 ARETALFKKFPKFI
+288 ARESALFKKFPKFI

-308 ISKIQAL
+308 TSKIQAL

-323 VHALLS
+323 VHALLN
-329 GYEEVPAEFFY
+329 GYEEMPAEFFY

-391 VKQSIYAFRGG
+391 VKQSIYGFRGS

-414 YHDNLEFNHRSSPLI
+414 YHDNLQFNHRSSPLI
-429 IHYVNTIFKK
+429 INYVNTIFKK
-439 AYQNSSTTYLE
+439 AYQNSPTAYLE
-450 QKYPETSRNKHAT
+450 QKYPKASSNNHAK
-463 DGYVKVSLVANEREL
+463 DGYVKVSLVADER
-478 LLEQISQE
+478 
-486 AKNLL
+486 
-491 EHGKELLLEQI
+491 ELLLEQI
-502 LQEAKNLLEHGIEPK
+502 LQEAKNLLEHRIEPK
-517 DITILCATN
+517 DITILCARN
-526 KDALEIKNYLQEN
+526 KDALEIKNYLQKN
-539 LSEIRPSTESS
+539 LSAIHPSTESS
-550 AQLSQFVESKII
+550 AKLSQFVESKII

-567 YALAEEEYKPFYKH
+567 YALAEEPYKPFYKH

-595 ALFGFNPKK
+595 ALAGFNPKK

-616 LFELYTECA
+616 LFELYTECT

-630 LALGCEDADEFLEKL
+630 LAVGCKDANEFLKKL
-645 EAKKIAS
+645 EAKEIAS
-652 FNSKGA
+652 FKAEGA

-674 IVCERLGKPNN
+674 IVCERLGKPKTNSSN
-685 ESDKFLEE
+685 QFLEE
-693 YNGTELVCLYYRMKN
+693 YSGAELMRLYYRMKN

-717 RALEKEK
+717 RALDKEE
-724 AAKDHEEINAYY
+724 AAKDHEETNVYY
-736 VAFTRAELGLVV
+736 VAFTRAELGLIV
-748 VAKDKDQKKD
+748 VAKDK
-758 KKKDKE
+758 
-764 ESKNKGMH
+764 KGMC

-777 KPLEEGEIAP
+777 APLEEGEIAP
-787 VIASKKE
+787 VISPQKE
-794 PSNAS
+794 PSILS
-799 VLIKPHAYGEQVQE
+799 VVIKPHAYGEQVQE
-813 IEEEPDS
+813 IEEEPS

-848 IPKKSVLEYLNYHY
+848 IPKKSVLEYLNYHH
-862 GFYGL
+862 GFYSL
-867 DHQAL
+867 DYQAL

-880 NDAEIQAL
+880 NDAKIQAL
-888 FKNLALKGEVAFL
+888 FKNLALRGEVAFL
-901 SRGVVSRIDVLLWDK
+901 FEGVVSRIDVLLWDK

-929 NYQQSHKAQVSHYA
+929 NYQQSHKVQVSHYA
-943 EFLQTQAPHFKIQ
+943 AFLQTQAPHFKIQ

>member
-1 MDTNRQCMALKASA
+1 MDTKRQCMALKASA

-68 LESKEKSHKENILK
+68 LENEKEKSQNILK
-82 ELEEKYHLDPSLV
+82 ELEEKYHLNPDLV
-95 QNSAQKI
+95 RNSAPKI

-135 NFEVNEDTEAHQQ
+135 NFEVNEDTKAHQQ
-148 QLDERFLSAL
+148 QLNESFLSAL
-158 NSEQLEE
+158 NGEQLEE
-165 LSVFITQCL
+165 LSVFIAQCL
-174 SHNSYTSNSIL
+174 SYDNYTSDSIL
-185 KLLRSL
+185 ERLRSL
-191 RNKLYLFDPNKREP
+191 KNKLYLFDPNKKEP
-205 AFDEEGFLEKPRNLN
+205 AFDEEGFLEKLRSLN
-220 KQIQSTEIAS
+220 QQIQSIETAS
-230 DSAKKA
+230 DKAKAA

-255 KSEYN
+255 KSEYRD
-260 FFKKL
+260 FKKL
-265 KNEIPTLESECEAIE
+265 KDEIPTLESECEEIE
-280 NDLKSYYE
+280 NDLKRYYE
-288 ARETALFKKFPKFI
+288 ARETAIFKKFPKFI

-308 ISKIQAL
+308 TSKIQAL

-323 VHALLS
+323 VHALLN
-329 GYEEVPAEFFY
+329 GYEELPAEFFY

-391 VKQSIYAFRGG
+391 VKQSIYAFRGS
-402 FSSLFESVSKDF
+402 FSSLFESVAKDF
-414 YHDNLEFNHRSSPLI
+414 YHDNLPFNHRSSPLI
-429 IHYVNTIFKK
+429 INYVNTIFKK
-439 AYQNSSTTYLE
+439 AYQNSSTAYLE
-450 QKYPETSRNKHAT
+450 QKYPKASSNKHAT

-478 LLEQISQE
+478 LLEQI
-486 AKNLL
+486 
-491 EHGKELLLEQI
+491 
-502 LQEAKNLLEHGIEPK
+502 LQEAKNLLEHRIEPK
-517 DITILCATN
+517 DITLLCATN
-526 KDALEIKNYLQEN
+526 DDALEITNYLQEN
-539 LSEIRPSTESS
+539 LSAIRPSTESS
-550 AQLSQFVESKII
+550 AKLSQFVESKII

-567 YALAEEEYKPFYKH
+567 YALAEEPYKPFYKH

-595 ALFGFNPKK
+595 ALASFNHKK

-616 LFELYTECA
+616 LFELYGECA

-630 LALGCEDADEFLEKL
+630 LAVGCEDANEFLEKL
-645 EAKKIAS
+645 EAKEIAS
-652 FNSKGA
+652 FKAEGA

-674 IVCERLGKPNN
+674 IVCERLGEPKTNN
-685 ESDKFLEE
+685 SNQFLEE
-693 YNGTELVCLYYRMKN
+693 YSGTELTRLYYRMKN

-717 RALEKEK
+717 RALDKEE
-724 AAKDHEEINAYY
+724 AAKDHEETNVYY

-748 VAKDKDQKKD
+748 VAKDK
-758 KKKDKE
+758 
-764 ESKNKGMH
+764 KGMR

-777 KPLEEGEIAP
+777 APLEEGEIAP
-787 VIASKKE
+787 VISSQEE
-794 PSNAS
+794 PLSAS
-799 VLIKPHAYGEQVQE
+799 VVIKPHAYGEQVQE
-813 IEEEPDS
+813 IEEEPS

-826 DQEAINF
+826 DQEAIHF

-848 IPKKSVLEYLNYHY
+848 IPKKSVLEYLNYHH

-867 DHQAL
+867 DYQAL

-880 NDAEIQAL
+880 NDAKIQAL
-888 FKNLALKGEVAFL
+888 FKNLALRGEVAFL
-901 SRGVVSRIDVLLWDK
+901 FEGVVSRIDVLLWDK

-943 EFLQTQAPHFKIQ
+943 AFLQTQAPHFKIQ